1 MYQDKPPIEDVMIH
15 YGVSVMDG
23 APGRGSGRYPWG
35 SGENPKQRTDTFL
48 SRYNEY
54 AGQGLT
60 EKEIAEK
67 MGTTTTKLRV
77 QLSYAKSQKRMQMV
91 DQAKSLRKEG
101 KSLNEIAEIM
111 GFDNDSSV
119 RSLLNENA
127 ETRMR
132 QSTATA
138 DKLRELVKEKGFL
151 DVGPG
156 AERELGV
163 SRTKFDQALYI
174 LEMEGYD
181 TFNRRIPQATNPAQ
195 KTTLKVLTPPG
206 TQYSEIYDASKIHSV
221 GDYAISYDDGETF
234 HKPFEFPSSLDSKRL
249 MINYAEDGG
258 IQKDGVIELRR
269 GVKDLD
275 LGDSHYAQVRILVDG
290 DHYLKGMAVYADDL
304 PDGVD
309 VRFNTNK
316 NKDVPMMD
324 VLKKVKR
331 DRDGN
336 VDQDNPFGSLIKE
349 KGGQSFYD
357 DPNGKYTGA
366 EGQKQSLSLINK
378 RADEGDWGSWGDTAP
393 SQFLAK
399 QPIALI
405 NRQLGISIED
415 KQAEFDEI
423 KSLTN
428 PTVKRKLLADFAD
441 GCDKNAVTLQAAA
454 LPRQKY
460 QVILPLKSVSENEIY
475 APNYNDGETVA
486 LIRYP
491 HGGLFEIPVLKVNNK
506 NAEGKRVIG
515 TNPKDAVGINS
526 KVAERLSG
534 ADFDG
539 DTVMVIPFGKNYKIA
554 SRPPLEGLKDFDP
567 KVEYKIPAGDT
578 KTKRMTDANTQK
590 QMGVVSNLIMDMTLA
605 GAKPEELAR
614 AVRHSMV
621 VIDAKKHDLDYKR
634 SESDNGIAEL
644 KRKYQGQYDE
654 NGQYHEGSA
663 TLITKAKSEVSV
675 PKRQGSGYINV
686 PGVKVLVVE
695 NGKKKSVDGYD
706 PTKPLGAKL
715 YKTADDLYYETSR
728 VDKKTGEV
736 IAKQKMRTQQSTKMA
751 ETDDA
756 YTLVSYRR
764 TKAELAYAEYANKL
778 KSLANEARKEMKATG
793 TLKYSPE
800 AKKAYEPEVTRL
812 QSALA
817 LANSN
822 KPRERQAQVL
832 ANARIKEKIEAD
844 PDLANDKKMLKKV
857 SQQAIV
863 AARQQVGA
871 KRHPITISDKEWEA
885 IQAGAISDNVL
896 SQILESADI
905 DNLRQRATPRASNEL
920 SNSKI
925 TLIKARAASGYT
937 NAQIAESLGISAST
951 VSKYLNA

>member
-138 DKLRELVKEKGFL
+138 DKLRELVQEKGFL

-206 TQYSEIYDASKIHSV
+206 TKYSEIYDASKIHSV

-258 IQKDGVIELRR
+258 IQKDGVIEIRR

-275 LGDSHYAQVRILVDG
+275 MGNLHYGQARILVDG
-290 DHYLKGMAVYADDL
+290 THYLKGMAVYADDL

-316 NKDVPMMD
+316 TKDVPMMD

-331 DRDGN
+331 DKDGN
-336 VDQDNPFGSLIKE
+336 VDRDNPFGSLIKE
-349 KGGQSFYD
+349 KGGQSYYIGD
-357 DPNGKYTGA
+357 DGK
-366 EGQKQSLSLINK
+366 EHLSKINW
-378 RADEGDWGSWGDTAP
+378 RAVEGDWGEWADKLP

-405 NRQLGISIED
+405 NRQLKIAIED

-423 KSLTN
+423 RSLTN
-428 PTVKRKLLADFAD
+428 PTVKRKLLEDFAD

-460 QVILPLKSVSENEIY
+460 QVILPLNSISENEIY
-475 APNYNDGETVA
+475 APNFNDGETVA
-486 LIRYP
+486 LVRYP
-491 HGGLFEIPVLKVNNK
+491 HGGLFEIPILKVNTK
-506 NAEGKRVIG
+506 NTEGKRVIG

-539 DTVMVIPFGKNYKIA
+539 DTVMVIPFGKGYKIA
-554 SRPPLEGLKDFDP
+554 SQPELEGLKGFDP

-605 GAKPEELAR
+605 GASTEELAR

-644 KRKYQGQYDE
+644 KRKYQGHFDE

-663 TLITKAKSEVSV
+663 TLITRAKSEISV
-675 PKRQGSGYINV
+675 PKRQGSGVID
-686 PGVKVLVVE
+686 PE
-695 NGKKKSVDGYD
+695 TGKK
-706 PTKPLGAKL
+706 T

-736 IAKQKMRTQQSTKMA
+736 ITKQKMRTQQSTKMA

-896 SQILESADI
+896 SQILDSADI
-905 DNLRQRATPRASNEL
+905 DNLRQRATPRANNEL
-920 SNSKI
+920 SSGKI
-925 TLIKARAASGYT
+925 ALIKARAASGYT

>member
-35 SGENPKQRTDTFL
+35 SGENPNQRTDTFL
-48 SRYNEY
+48 SRYREY

-91 DQAKSLRKEG
+91 DQAKTLRKEG

-138 DKLRELVKEKGFL
+138 DKLRELIQDKGFL
-151 DVGPG
+151 EVGLG
-156 AERELGV
+156 VEQELGV
-163 SRTKFDQALYI
+163 SRTKLDQALYM
-174 LEMEGYD
+174 LELEGYNIY
-181 TFNRRIPQATNPAQ
+181 NRRIPQATNPAQ

-206 TQYSEIYDASKIHSV
+206 TKYSEIYDASKIHSV

-234 HKPFEFPSSLDSKRL
+234 HKPFEFPSSMDSKRL

-258 IQKDGVIELRR
+258 LQKDGVIELRR

-275 LGDSHYAQVRILVDG
+275 LGDSKYAQVRILVDG
-290 DHYLKGMAVYADDL
+290 THYLKGMAVYADDL

-316 NKDVPMMD
+316 TKDVPMMD

-331 DRDGN
+331 DKDGN
-336 VDQDNPFGSLIKE
+336 VDRDNPFGSLIKE
-349 KGGQSFYD
+349 KGGQSYYLD
-357 DPNGKYTGA
+357 DKGK
-366 EGQKQSLSLINK
+366 EHLSLINK
-378 RADEGDWGSWGDTAP
+378 RAEEGDWGEWADKLP

-399 QPIALI
+399 QPIALM
-405 NRQLGISIED
+405 NRQLKIAIED

-423 KSLTN
+423 RSLTN
-428 PTVKRKLLADFAD
+428 PTVKRKLLEDFAD

-460 QVILPLKSVSENEIY
+460 QVILPLNSISENEIY
-475 APNYNDGETVA
+475 APNFNDGETVA

-491 HGGLFEIPVLKVNNK
+491 HGGLFEIPILKVNTK
-506 NAEGKRVIG
+506 NTEGKRVIG

-539 DTVMVIPFGKNYKIA
+539 DTVMVIPFGKGYKIA
-554 SRPPLEGLKDFDP
+554 SQPELEGLKGFDP
-567 KVEYKIPAGDT
+567 KVEYKIPAVDT

-605 GAKPEELAR
+605 GASTEELAR

-644 KRKYQGQYDE
+644 KRKYQGHFDE

-663 TLITKAKSEVSV
+663 TLITRAKSEISV
-675 PKRQGSGYINV
+675 PKRQGSGVID
-686 PGVKVLVVE
+686 PE
-695 NGKKKSVDGYD
+695 TGKK
-706 PTKPLGAKL
+706 T

-728 VDKKTGEV
+728 VNKKTGEV
-736 IAKQKMRTQQSTKMA
+736 ITKQKMRTQQSTKMA

-793 TLKYSPE
+793 TLKYIPE

-896 SQILESADI
+896 SQILDSADI
-905 DNLRQRATPRASNEL
+905 DNLRQRATPRANNEL
-920 SNSKI
+920 SNGKI
-925 TLIKARAASGYT
+925 ALIKARAASGYT

>member
-35 SGENPKQRTDTFL
+35 SGENPNQRTDTFL
-48 SRYNEY
+48 SRYREY

-91 DQAKSLRKEG
+91 DQAKTLRKEG

-138 DKLRELVKEKGFL
+138 DKLRELIQDKGFL
-151 DVGPG
+151 EVGLG
-156 AERELGV
+156 VEQELGV
-163 SRTKFDQALYI
+163 SRTKLDQALYM
-174 LEMEGYD
+174 LELEGYNIY
-181 TFNRRIPQATNPAQ
+181 NRRIPQATNPAQ

-206 TQYSEIYDASKIHSV
+206 TKYSEIYDASKIHSV

-234 HKPFEFPSSLDSKRL
+234 HKPFEFPSSMDSKRL

-258 IQKDGVIELRR
+258 LQKDGVIELRR

-275 LGDSHYAQVRILVDG
+275 LGDSKYAQVRILVDG
-290 DHYLKGMAVYADDL
+290 THYLKGMAVYADDL

-316 NKDVPMMD
+316 TKDVPMMD

-331 DRDGN
+331 DKDGN
-336 VDQDNPFGSLIKE
+336 VDRDNPFGSLIKE
-349 KGGQSFYD
+349 KGGQSYYLD
-357 DPNGKYTGA
+357 DKGK
-366 EGQKQSLSLINK
+366 EHLSLINK
-378 RADEGDWGSWGDTAP
+378 RAEEGDWGEWADKLP

-405 NRQLGISIED
+405 NRQLKIAIED

-423 KSLTN
+423 RSLTN
-428 PTVKRKLLADFAD
+428 PTVKRKLLEDFAD

-460 QVILPLKSVSENEIY
+460 QVILPLNSISENEIY
-475 APNYNDGETVA
+475 APNFNDGETVA
-486 LIRYP
+486 LVRYP
-491 HGGLFEIPVLKVNNK
+491 HGGLFEIPILKVNTK
-506 NAEGKRVIG
+506 NTEGKRVIG

-539 DTVMVIPFGKNYKIA
+539 DTVMVIPFGKGYKIA
-554 SRPPLEGLKDFDP
+554 SQPELEGLKGFDP

-605 GAKPEELAR
+605 GASTEELAR

-644 KRKYQGQYDE
+644 KRKYQGHFDE

-663 TLITKAKSEVSV
+663 TLITRAKSEISV
-675 PKRQGSGYINV
+675 PKRQGSGVID
-686 PGVKVLVVE
+686 PE
-695 NGKKKSVDGYD
+695 TGKK
-706 PTKPLGAKL
+706 T
-715 YKTADDLYYETSR
+715 YKIADDLYYETSR

-736 IAKQKMRTQQSTKMA
+736 ITKQKMRTQQSTKMA

-896 SQILESADI
+896 SQILDSADI
-905 DNLRQRATPRASNEL
+905 DNLRQRATPRANNEL
-920 SNSKI
+920 SNGKI
-925 TLIKARAASGYT
+925 ALIKARAASGYT

-951 VSKYLNA
+951 VSKYLNT

>member
-258 IQKDGVIELRR
+258 IQKDGVIEIRR

-275 LGDSHYAQVRILVDG
+275 MGNLHYGQARILVDG
-290 DHYLKGMAVYADDL
+290 THYLKGMAVYADDL

-316 NKDVPMMD
+316 TKDVPMMD

-331 DRDGN
+331 DKDGN
-336 VDQDNPFGSLIKE
+336 VDRDNPFGSLIKE
-349 KGGQSFYD
+349 KGGQSYYIGD
-357 DPNGKYTGA
+357 DGK
-366 EGQKQSLSLINK
+366 EHLSKINW
-378 RADEGDWGSWGDTAP
+378 RAVEGDWGEWADKLP

-405 NRQLGISIED
+405 NRQLKIAIED

-423 KSLTN
+423 RSLTN
-428 PTVKRKLLADFAD
+428 PTVKRKLLEDFAD

-460 QVILPLKSVSENEIY
+460 QVILPLNSISENEIY
-475 APNYNDGETVA
+475 APNFNDGETVA
-486 LIRYP
+486 LVRYP
-491 HGGLFEIPVLKVNNK
+491 HGGLFEIPILKVNTK

-515 TNPKDAVGINS
+515 TNPKDAVGINA

-539 DTVMVIPFGKNYKIA
+539 DTVMVIPFGKGYKIA
-554 SRPPLEGLKDFDP
+554 SQPELEGLKGFDP

-605 GAKPEELAR
+605 GASTEELAR

-644 KRKYQGQYDE
+644 KRKYQGHFDE

-663 TLITKAKSEVSV
+663 TLITRAKSEISV
-675 PKRQGSGYINV
+675 PKRQGSGVID
-686 PGVKVLVVE
+686 PE
-695 NGKKKSVDGYD
+695 TGKK
-706 PTKPLGAKL
+706 T

-736 IAKQKMRTQQSTKMA
+736 ITKQKMRTQQSTKMA

-905 DNLRQRATPRASNEL
+905 DNLRQRATPRANNEL
-920 SNSKI
+920 SNGKI
-925 TLIKARAASGYT
+925 ALIKARAASGYT

>member
-35 SGENPKQRTDTFL
+35 SGENPKQRTDTFM

-91 DQAKSLRKEG
+91 DQAKSLRKER
-101 KSLNEIAEIM
+101 KSLNEIADIM

-138 DKLRELVKEKGFL
+138 DKLRELVNEKGFL

-206 TQYSEIYDASKIHSV
+206 TEYSEIYDSSKIHSV

-234 HKPFEFPSSLDSKRL
+234 HKPFEFPSSMDSKRL

-258 IQKDGVIELRR
+258 LQKDGVIELRR

-275 LGDSHYAQVRILVDG
+275 LGDSKYAQVRILVDG
-290 DHYLKGMAVYADDL
+290 THYLKGMAVYADDL

-316 NKDVPMMD
+316 TQGTPLEK
-324 VLKKVKR
+324 VLKPVKTTKDGEI
-331 DRDGN
+331 DR
-336 VDQDNPFGSLIKE
+336 DNPFGSLIKE
-349 KGGQSFYD
+349 KGGQSYYLD
-357 DPNGKYTGA
+357 DKGK
-366 EGQKQSLSLINK
+366 EHLSLINK
-378 RADEGDWGSWGDTAP
+378 RADEGDWGEWADKLP

-405 NRQLGISIED
+405 KRQLGIAIED
-415 KQAEFDEI
+415 KQAEYDEI

-428 PTVKRKLLADFAD
+428 PTVKRKLLEDFAD

-460 QVILPLKSVSENEIY
+460 QVILPLTSVSENEIY

-506 NAEGKRVIG
+506 NTEGKRVIG
-515 TNPKDAVGINS
+515 TNPKDAVGINA

-554 SRPPLEGLKDFDP
+554 SQPPLKGLEGFDP
-567 KVEYKIPAGDT
+567 KAEYKIPEGNPNHVKLMT
-578 KTKRMTDANTQK
+578 KANTQK

-621 VIDAKKHDLDYKR
+621 VIDAEKHKLDWKR

-654 NGQYHEGSA
+654 NGQYREGAA
-663 TLITKAKSEVSV
+663 TLITRAKSQVSV
-675 PKRQGSGYINV
+675 PKRQGSGVID
-686 PGVKVLVVE
+686 PE
-695 NGKKKSVDGYD
+695 TGKK
-706 PTKPLGAKL
+706 T

-736 IAKQKMRTQQSTKMA
+736 ITKQKMRTQQSTKMA

-778 KSLANEARKEMKATG
+778 KSLANEARKELKATG

-832 ANARIKEKIEAD
+832 ANTKIKEKIEAD

-925 TLIKARAASGYT
+925 ALIKARAASGYT

>member
-35 SGENPKQRTDTFL
+35 SGDNPKQRTDTFL

-138 DKLRELVKEKGFL
+138 DKLRELVEEKGFL

-275 LGDSHYAQVRILVDG
+275 LGDSKYAQVRILVDG
-290 DHYLKGMAVYADDL
+290 THYLKGMAVYADDL

-316 NKDVPMMD
+316 TKDVPMMD

-331 DRDGN
+331 DKDGN
-336 VDQDNPFGSLIKE
+336 VDRDNPFGSLIKE
-349 KGGQSFYD
+349 KGGQSYYLD
-357 DPNGKYTGA
+357 DKGK
-366 EGQKQSLSLINK
+366 EHLSLINK
-378 RADEGDWGSWGDTAP
+378 RAEEGDWGEWADKLP

-405 NRQLGISIED
+405 NRQLKIAIED

-423 KSLTN
+423 RSLTN
-428 PTVKRKLLADFAD
+428 PTVKRKLLEDFAD

-460 QVILPLKSVSENEIY
+460 QVILPLNSISENEIY
-475 APNYNDGETVA
+475 APNFNDGETVA
-486 LIRYP
+486 LVRYP
-491 HGGLFEIPVLKVNNK
+491 HGGLFEIPILKVNTK
-506 NAEGKRVIG
+506 NTEGKRVIG
-515 TNPKDAVGINS
+515 TNPKDAVGINA

-539 DTVMVIPFGKNYKIA
+539 DTVMVIPFGKGYKIA
-554 SRPPLEGLKDFDP
+554 SQPELEGLKGFDP

-605 GAKPEELAR
+605 GASTEELAR

-644 KRKYQGQYDE
+644 KRKYQGHFDE

-663 TLITKAKSEVSV
+663 TLITRAKSEISV
-675 PKRQGSGYINV
+675 PKRQGSGVID
-686 PGVKVLVVE
+686 PE
-695 NGKKKSVDGYD
+695 TGKK
-706 PTKPLGAKL
+706 T

-736 IAKQKMRTQQSTKMA
+736 ITKQKMRTQQSTKMA

-896 SQILESADI
+896 SQILDSADI
-905 DNLRQRATPRASNEL
+905 DNLRQRATPRANNEL
-920 SNSKI
+920 SNGKI
-925 TLIKARAASGYT
+925 ALIKARAASGYT

>member
-35 SGENPKQRTDTFL
+35 SGDNPKQRTDTFL
-48 SRYNEY
+48 SRYKEY

-91 DQAKSLRKEG
+91 NQAKSLRKEG

-138 DKLRELVKEKGFL
+138 DKLKDVLNGL
-151 DVGPG
+151 DDHGYLEVGLG
-156 AERELGV
+156 VEQELGV
-163 SRTKFDQALYI
+163 SRTKFNQALYM
-174 LEMEGYD
+174 LKMEGYHVY
-181 TFNRRIPQATNPAQ
+181 NRRIPQATNPAQ
-195 KTTLKVLTPPG
+195 KTTLTVLTPPG

-275 LGDSHYAQVRILVDG
+275 LGNSKYAQVRILVDG
-290 DHYLKGMAVYADDL
+290 THYLKGMAVYADDL
-304 PDGVD
+304 PDRVD

-316 NKDVPMMD
+316 TKDVPMMD

-331 DRDGN
+331 DKDGN
-336 VDQDNPFGSLIKE
+336 VDRDNPFGSLIKE
-349 KGGQSFYD
+349 KGGQSYYLD
-357 DPNGKYTGA
+357 DKGK
-366 EGQKQSLSLINK
+366 EHLSLINK
-378 RADEGDWGSWGDTAP
+378 RAEEGDWGEWADKLP

-405 NRQLGISIED
+405 NRQLKIAIED

-423 KSLTN
+423 RSLTN
-428 PTVKRKLLADFAD
+428 PTIKRKLLKDFAD

-460 QVILPLKSVSENEIY
+460 QVILPLNSISENEIY
-475 APNYNDGETVA
+475 APNFNDGETVA

-491 HGGLFEIPVLKVNNK
+491 HGGLFEIPILKVNTK
-506 NAEGKRVIG
+506 NTEGKRVIG

-539 DTVMVIPFGKNYKIA
+539 DTVMVIPFGKGYKIA
-554 SRPPLEGLKDFDP
+554 SQLELEGLKGFDP

-605 GAKPEELAR
+605 GASTEELAR

-644 KRKYQGQYDE
+644 KRKYQGHFDE

-663 TLITKAKSEVSV
+663 TLITRAKSEISV
-675 PKRQGSGYINV
+675 PKRQGSGVID
-686 PGVKVLVVE
+686 PE
-695 NGKKKSVDGYD
+695 TGKK
-706 PTKPLGAKL
+706 T

-736 IAKQKMRTQQSTKMA
+736 ITKQKMRTQQSTKMA

-905 DNLRQRATPRASNEL
+905 DNLRQRATPRANNEL
-920 SNSKI
+920 SNGKI
-925 TLIKARAASGYT
+925 ALIKARAASGYT

>member
-181 TFNRRIPQATNPAQ
+181 PFNRRIPQATNPAQ

-206 TQYSEIYDASKIHSV
+206 TKYSEIYDASKIHSV

-234 HKPFEFPSSLDSKRL
+234 HKPFEFPSSMDSKRL

-275 LGDSHYAQVRILVDG
+275 LGDSKYAQVRILVDG
-290 DHYLKGMAVYADDL
+290 THYLKGMAVYADDL

-316 NKDVPMMD
+316 TKDVPMMD

-331 DRDGN
+331 DKDGN
-336 VDQDNPFGSLIKE
+336 VDRDNPFGSLIKE
-349 KGGQSFYD
+349 KGGQSYYLD
-357 DPNGKYTGA
+357 DKGK
-366 EGQKQSLSLINK
+366 EHLSLINK
-378 RADEGDWGSWGDTAP
+378 RAEEGDWGEWADKLP

-405 NRQLGISIED
+405 NRQLKIAIED

-423 KSLTN
+423 RSLTN
-428 PTVKRKLLADFAD
+428 PTIKRKLLKDFAD

-460 QVILPLKSVSENEIY
+460 QVILPLNSISENEIY
-475 APNYNDGETVA
+475 APNFNDGETVA

-491 HGGLFEIPVLKVNNK
+491 HGGLFEIPILKVNTK
-506 NAEGKRVIG
+506 NTEGKRVIG

-539 DTVMVIPFGKNYKIA
+539 DTVMVIPFGKGYKIA
-554 SRPPLEGLKDFDP
+554 SQPELEGLKGFDP

-605 GAKPEELAR
+605 GASTEELAR

-644 KRKYQGQYDE
+644 KRKYQGHFDE

-663 TLITKAKSEVSV
+663 TLITRAKSEISV
-675 PKRQGSGYINV
+675 PKRQGSGVID
-686 PGVKVLVVE
+686 PE
-695 NGKKKSVDGYD
+695 TGKK
-706 PTKPLGAKL
+706 T
-715 YKTADDLYYETSR
+715 YKTADDIYYETSR

-736 IAKQKMRTQQSTKMA
+736 ITKQKMRTQQSTKMA

-896 SQILESADI
+896 SQILDSADI
-905 DNLRQRATPRASNEL
+905 DNLRQRATPRANNEL

-925 TLIKARAASGYT
+925 ALIKARAASGYT

>member
-35 SGENPKQRTDTFL
+35 SGENPNQRTDTFL
-48 SRYNEY
+48 SRYREY

-91 DQAKSLRKEG
+91 DQAKTLRKEG

-138 DKLRELVKEKGFL
+138 DKLRELVQEKGFL

-206 TQYSEIYDASKIHSV
+206 TKYSEIYDASKIHSV

-258 IQKDGVIELRR
+258 IQKDGVIEIRR

-275 LGDSHYAQVRILVDG
+275 MGNLHYGQARILVDG
-290 DHYLKGMAVYADDL
+290 THYLKGMAVYADDL

-316 NKDVPMMD
+316 TKDVPMMD

-331 DRDGN
+331 DKDGN
-336 VDQDNPFGSLIKE
+336 VDRDNPFGSLIKE
-349 KGGQSFYD
+349 KGGQSYYIGD
-357 DPNGKYTGA
+357 DGK
-366 EGQKQSLSLINK
+366 EHLSKINW
-378 RADEGDWGSWGDTAP
+378 RAVEGDWGEWADKLP

-405 NRQLGISIED
+405 NRQLKIAIED

-423 KSLTN
+423 RSLTN
-428 PTVKRKLLADFAD
+428 PTVKRKLLEDFAD

-460 QVILPLKSVSENEIY
+460 QVILPLNSISENEIY
-475 APNYNDGETVA
+475 APNFNDGETVA
-486 LIRYP
+486 LVRYP
-491 HGGLFEIPVLKVNNK
+491 HGGLFEIPILKVNTK
-506 NAEGKRVIG
+506 NTEGKRVIG

-539 DTVMVIPFGKNYKIA
+539 DTVMVIPFGKGYKIA
-554 SRPPLEGLKDFDP
+554 SQPELEGLKGFDP

-605 GAKPEELAR
+605 GASTEELAR

-644 KRKYQGQYDE
+644 KRKYQGHFDE

-663 TLITKAKSEVSV
+663 TLITRAKSEISV
-675 PKRQGSGYINV
+675 PKRQGSGVID
-686 PGVKVLVVE
+686 PE
-695 NGKKKSVDGYD
+695 TGKK
-706 PTKPLGAKL
+706 T

-736 IAKQKMRTQQSTKMA
+736 ITKQKMRTQQSTKMA

-832 ANARIKEKIEAD
+832 ANARIKEKVEAD

-896 SQILESADI
+896 SQILDSADI
-905 DNLRQRATPRASNEL
+905 DNLRQRATPRANNEL
-920 SNSKI
+920 SNGKI
-925 TLIKARAASGYT
+925 ALIKARAASGYT

-951 VSKYLNA
+951 VSKYLNT

>member
-258 IQKDGVIELRR
+258 IQKDGVIEIRR

-275 LGDSHYAQVRILVDG
+275 MGNLHYGQARILVDG
-290 DHYLKGMAVYADDL
+290 THYLKGMAVYADDL

-316 NKDVPMMD
+316 TKDVPMMD

-331 DRDGN
+331 DKDGN
-336 VDQDNPFGSLIKE
+336 VDRDNPFGSLIKE
-349 KGGQSFYD
+349 KGGQSYYIGD
-357 DPNGKYTGA
+357 DGK
-366 EGQKQSLSLINK
+366 EHLSKINW
-378 RADEGDWGSWGDTAP
+378 RAVEGDWGEWADKLP

-405 NRQLGISIED
+405 NRQLKIAIED

-423 KSLTN
+423 RSLTN
-428 PTVKRKLLADFAD
+428 PTVKRKLLEDFAD

-460 QVILPLKSVSENEIY
+460 QVILPLNSISENEIY
-475 APNYNDGETVA
+475 APNFNDGETVA
-486 LIRYP
+486 LVRYP
-491 HGGLFEIPVLKVNNK
+491 HGGLFEIPILKVNTK

-515 TNPKDAVGINS
+515 TNPKDAVGINA

-539 DTVMVIPFGKNYKIA
+539 DTVMVIPFGKGYKIA
-554 SRPPLEGLKDFDP
+554 SQPELEGLKGFDP

-605 GAKPEELAR
+605 GASTEELAR

-644 KRKYQGQYDE
+644 KRKYQGHFDE

-663 TLITKAKSEVSV
+663 TLITRAKSEISV
-675 PKRQGSGYINV
+675 PKRQGSGVIDS
-686 PGVKVLVVE
+686 E
-695 NGKKKSVDGYD
+695 TGKK
-706 PTKPLGAKL
+706 T

-736 IAKQKMRTQQSTKMA
+736 ITKQKMRTQQSTKMA

-951 VSKYLNA
+951 VSKYLNT

>member
-35 SGENPKQRTDTFL
+35 SGENPNQRTNTFL
-48 SRYNEY
+48 SRYREY

-91 DQAKSLRKEG
+91 DQAKTLRKEG

-138 DKLRELVKEKGFL
+138 DKLRELVQEKGFL

-206 TQYSEIYDASKIHSV
+206 TKYSEIYDASKIHSV

-234 HKPFEFPSSLDSKRL
+234 HKPFEFPSSMDSKRL

-258 IQKDGVIELRR
+258 LQKDGVIELRR

-275 LGDSHYAQVRILVDG
+275 LGDSKYAQVRILVDG
-290 DHYLKGMAVYADDL
+290 THYLKGMAVYADDL

-316 NKDVPMMD
+316 TKDVPMMD

-331 DRDGN
+331 DKDGN
-336 VDQDNPFGSLIKE
+336 VDRDNPFGSLIKE
-349 KGGQSFYD
+349 KGGQSYYLD
-357 DPNGKYTGA
+357 DKGK
-366 EGQKQSLSLINK
+366 EHLSLINK
-378 RADEGDWGSWGDTAP
+378 RAEEGDWGEWADKLP

-405 NRQLGISIED
+405 NRQLKIAIED

-423 KSLTN
+423 RSLTN
-428 PTVKRKLLADFAD
+428 PTVKRKLLEDFAD

-460 QVILPLKSVSENEIY
+460 QVILPLNSISENEIY
-475 APNYNDGETVA
+475 APNFNDGETVA
-486 LIRYP
+486 LVRYP
-491 HGGLFEIPVLKVNNK
+491 HGGLFEIPILKVNTK
-506 NAEGKRVIG
+506 NTEGKRVIG

-539 DTVMVIPFGKNYKIA
+539 DTVMVIPFGKGYKIA
-554 SRPPLEGLKDFDP
+554 SQPELEGLKGFDP

-605 GAKPEELAR
+605 GASTEELAR

-644 KRKYQGQYDE
+644 KRKYQGHFDE

-663 TLITKAKSEVSV
+663 TLITRAKSEISV
-675 PKRQGSGYINV
+675 PKRQGSGVID
-686 PGVKVLVVE
+686 PE
-695 NGKKKSVDGYD
+695 TGKK
-706 PTKPLGAKL
+706 T

-736 IAKQKMRTQQSTKMA
+736 VTKQKMRTQQSTKMA

-896 SQILESADI
+896 SQILDSADI
-905 DNLRQRATPRASNEL
+905 DNLRQRATPRANNEL
-920 SNSKI
+920 SNGKI
-925 TLIKARAASGYT
+925 ALIKARAASGYT

>member
-35 SGENPKQRTDTFL
+35 SGDNPKQRTDTFL
-48 SRYNEY
+48 SRYREY

-258 IQKDGVIELRR
+258 IQKDGVIEIRR

-275 LGDSHYAQVRILVDG
+275 MGNLHYGQARILVDG
-290 DHYLKGMAVYADDL
+290 THYLKGMAVYADDL

-316 NKDVPMMD
+316 TKDVPMMD

-331 DRDGN
+331 DKDGN
-336 VDQDNPFGSLIKE
+336 VDRDNPFGSLIKE
-349 KGGQSFYD
+349 KGGQSYYIGD
-357 DPNGKYTGA
+357 DGK
-366 EGQKQSLSLINK
+366 EHLSKINW
-378 RADEGDWGSWGDTAP
+378 RAVEGDWGEWADKLP

-405 NRQLGISIED
+405 NRQLKIAIED

-423 KSLTN
+423 RSLTN
-428 PTVKRKLLADFAD
+428 PTVKRKLLEDFAD

-460 QVILPLKSVSENEIY
+460 QVILPLNSISENEIY
-475 APNYNDGETVA
+475 APNFNDGETVA
-486 LIRYP
+486 LVRFP
-491 HGGLFEIPVLKVNNK
+491 HGGLFEIPILKVNTK

-539 DTVMVIPFGKNYKIA
+539 DTVMVVPFGKGYKIA
-554 SRPPLEGLKDFDP
+554 SQPELEGLKGFDP

-605 GAKPEELAR
+605 GASTEELAR

-644 KRKYQGQYDE
+644 KRKYQGHFDE

-663 TLITKAKSEVSV
+663 TLITRAKSEISV
-675 PKRQGSGYINV
+675 PKRQGSGVID
-686 PGVKVLVVE
+686 PE
-695 NGKKKSVDGYD
+695 TGKK
-706 PTKPLGAKL
+706 T
-715 YKTADDLYYETSR
+715 YKIADDLYYETSR

-736 IAKQKMRTQQSTKMA
+736 ITKQKMRTQQSTKMA

-896 SQILESADI
+896 SQILDSADI
-905 DNLRQRATPRASNEL
+905 DNLRQRATPRANNEL
-920 SNSKI
+920 SNGKI
-925 TLIKARAASGYT
+925 ALIKARAASGYT

>member
-138 DKLRELVKEKGFL
+138 DKLRELVEEKGFL

-206 TQYSEIYDASKIHSV
+206 TKYSEVYDASKIHSV

-258 IQKDGVIELRR
+258 IQKDGVIEIRR

-275 LGDSHYAQVRILVDG
+275 MGSLHYGQARILVDG
-290 DHYLKGMAVYADDL
+290 THYLKGMAVYADDL
-304 PDGVD
+304 PEGVD

-316 NKDVPMMD
+316 TKDVPMMD

-331 DRDGN
+331 DKDGN
-336 VDQDNPFGSLIKE
+336 VDRDNPFGSLIKE
-349 KGGQSFYD
+349 KGGQSYYIGD
-357 DPNGKYTGA
+357 DGK
-366 EGQKQSLSLINK
+366 EHLSKINW
-378 RADEGDWGSWGDTAP
+378 RAVEGDWGEWADKLP

-405 NRQLGISIED
+405 NRQLKIAIED

-423 KSLTN
+423 RSLTN
-428 PTVKRKLLADFAD
+428 PTVKRKLLEDFAD

-460 QVILPLKSVSENEIY
+460 QVILPLNSISENEIY
-475 APNYNDGETVA
+475 APNFNDGETVA
-486 LIRYP
+486 LVRYP
-491 HGGLFEIPVLKVNNK
+491 HGGLFEIPILKVNTK
-506 NAEGKRVIG
+506 NTEGKRVIG
-515 TNPKDAVGINS
+515 TNPKDAVGINA

-539 DTVMVIPFGKNYKIA
+539 DTVMVIPFGKGYKIA
-554 SRPPLEGLKDFDP
+554 SQPELEGLKGFDP

-605 GAKPEELAR
+605 GASTEELAR

-644 KRKYQGQYDE
+644 KHKYQGHFDE

-663 TLITKAKSEVSV
+663 TLITRAKSEISV
-675 PKRQGSGYINV
+675 PKRQGSGVID
-686 PGVKVLVVE
+686 PE
-695 NGKKKSVDGYD
+695 TGKK
-706 PTKPLGAKL
+706 T
-715 YKTADDLYYETSR
+715 YKTADDLYYDTSR

-736 IAKQKMRTQQSTKMA
+736 ITKQKMRTQQSTKMA

-778 KSLANEARKEMKATG
+778 KSLANEARKELKATG

-896 SQILESADI
+896 SQILDSADI
-905 DNLRQRATPRASNEL
+905 DNLRQRATPRANNEL
-920 SNSKI
+920 SNGKI
-925 TLIKARAASGYT
+925 ALIKARAASGYT

-951 VSKYLNA
+951 VSKYVNT

>member
-35 SGENPKQRTDTFL
+35 SGENPNQRTDTFL
-48 SRYNEY
+48 SRYREY

-91 DQAKSLRKEG
+91 DQAKTLRKEG

-138 DKLRELVKEKGFL
+138 DKLRELIQDKGFL
-151 DVGPG
+151 EVGLG
-156 AERELGV
+156 VEQELGV
-163 SRTKFDQALYI
+163 SRTKLDQALYM
-174 LEMEGYD
+174 LELEGYNIY
-181 TFNRRIPQATNPAQ
+181 NRRIPQATNPAQ

-206 TQYSEIYDASKIHSV
+206 TKYSEIYDASKIHSV

-234 HKPFEFPSSLDSKRL
+234 HKPFEFPSSMDSKRL

-258 IQKDGVIELRR
+258 LQKDGVIELRR

-275 LGDSHYAQVRILVDG
+275 LGDSKYAQVRILVDG
-290 DHYLKGMAVYADDL
+290 THYLKGMAVYADDL

-316 NKDVPMMD
+316 TKDVPMMD

-331 DRDGN
+331 DKDGN
-336 VDQDNPFGSLIKE
+336 VDRDNPFGSLIKE
-349 KGGQSFYD
+349 KGGQSYYLD
-357 DPNGKYTGA
+357 DKGK
-366 EGQKQSLSLINK
+366 EHLSLINK
-378 RADEGDWGSWGDTAP
+378 RAEEGDWGEWADKLP

-405 NRQLGISIED
+405 NRQLKIAIED

-423 KSLTN
+423 RSLTN
-428 PTVKRKLLADFAD
+428 PTVKRKLLEDFAD

-460 QVILPLKSVSENEIY
+460 QVILPLNSISENEIY
-475 APNYNDGETVA
+475 APNFNDGETVA

-491 HGGLFEIPVLKVNNK
+491 HGGLFEIPILKVNTK
-506 NAEGKRVIG
+506 NTEGKRVIG

-539 DTVMVIPFGKNYKIA
+539 DTVMVIPFGKGYKIA
-554 SRPPLEGLKDFDP
+554 SQPELEGLKGFDP

-605 GAKPEELAR
+605 GASTEELAR

-644 KRKYQGQYDE
+644 KRKYQGHFDE

-663 TLITKAKSEVSV
+663 TLITRAKSEISV
-675 PKRQGSGYINV
+675 PKRQGSGVID
-686 PGVKVLVVE
+686 PE
-695 NGKKKSVDGYD
+695 TGKK
-706 PTKPLGAKL
+706 T

-736 IAKQKMRTQQSTKMA
+736 ITKQKMRTQQSTKMA

-896 SQILESADI
+896 SQILDSADI
-905 DNLRQRATPRASNEL
+905 DNLRQRATPRANNEL
-920 SNSKI
+920 SSGKI
-925 TLIKARAASGYT
+925 ALIKARAASGYT

>member
-138 DKLRELVKEKGFL
+138 DKLRELVQEKGFL

-234 HKPFEFPSSLDSKRL
+234 HKPFEFPSSLESKRL

-258 IQKDGVIELRR
+258 IEKDGVIEIRR

-275 LGDSHYAQVRILVDG
+275 MGDLHYGQARILVDG
-290 DHYLKGMAVYADDL
+290 THYLKGMAVYADDL

-316 NKDVPMMD
+316 TKDVPMMD

-331 DRDGN
+331 DKDGN
-336 VDQDNPFGSLIKE
+336 VDRDNPFGSLIKE
-349 KGGQSFYD
+349 KGGQSYYIGD
-357 DPNGKYTGA
+357 DGK
-366 EGQKQSLSLINK
+366 EHLSKINW
-378 RADEGDWGSWGDTAP
+378 RAVEGDWGEWADKLP

-405 NRQLGISIED
+405 NRQLKIAIED

-423 KSLTN
+423 RSLTN
-428 PTVKRKLLADFAD
+428 PTVKRKLLEDFAD

-460 QVILPLKSVSENEIY
+460 QVILPLNSISENEIY
-475 APNYNDGETVA
+475 APNFNDGETVA
-486 LIRYP
+486 LVRYP
-491 HGGLFEIPVLKVNNK
+491 HGGLFEIPILKVNTK
-506 NAEGKRVIG
+506 NTEGKRVIG

-539 DTVMVIPFGKNYKIA
+539 DTVMVIPFGKGYKIA
-554 SRPPLEGLKDFDP
+554 SQPELEGLKGFDP

-605 GAKPEELAR
+605 GASTEELAR

-644 KRKYQGQYDE
+644 KRKYQGHFDE

-663 TLITKAKSEVSV
+663 TLITRAKSEISV
-675 PKRQGSGYINV
+675 PKRQGSGVID
-686 PGVKVLVVE
+686 PE
-695 NGKKKSVDGYD
+695 TGKK
-706 PTKPLGAKL
+706 T

-736 IAKQKMRTQQSTKMA
+736 ITKQKMRTQQSTKMA

-896 SQILESADI
+896 SQILDSADI
-905 DNLRQRATPRASNEL
+905 DNLRQRATPRANNEL
-920 SNSKI
+920 SSGKI
-925 TLIKARAASGYT
+925 ALIKARAASGYT

>member
-35 SGENPKQRTDTFL
+35 SGENPNQRTDTFL
-48 SRYNEY
+48 SRYREY

-91 DQAKSLRKEG
+91 DQAKTLRKEG

-138 DKLRELVKEKGFL
+138 DKLRELIQDKGFL
-151 DVGPG
+151 EVGLG
-156 AERELGV
+156 VEQELGV
-163 SRTKFDQALYI
+163 SRTKLDQALYM
-174 LEMEGYD
+174 LELEGYNIY
-181 TFNRRIPQATNPAQ
+181 NRRIPQATNPAQ

-206 TQYSEIYDASKIHSV
+206 TKYSEIYDASKIHSV

-258 IQKDGVIELRR
+258 IQKDGVIEIRR

-275 LGDSHYAQVRILVDG
+275 MGNLHYGQARILVDG
-290 DHYLKGMAVYADDL
+290 THYLKGMAVYADDL

-316 NKDVPMMD
+316 TKDVPMMD

-331 DRDGN
+331 DKDGN
-336 VDQDNPFGSLIKE
+336 VDRDNPFGSLIKE
-349 KGGQSFYD
+349 KGGQSYYIGD
-357 DPNGKYTGA
+357 DGK
-366 EGQKQSLSLINK
+366 EHLSKINW
-378 RADEGDWGSWGDTAP
+378 RAVEGDWGEWADKLP

-405 NRQLGISIED
+405 NRQLKIAIED

-423 KSLTN
+423 RSLTN
-428 PTVKRKLLADFAD
+428 PTVKRKLLEDFAD

-460 QVILPLKSVSENEIY
+460 QVILPLNSISENEIY
-475 APNYNDGETVA
+475 APNFNDGETVA
-486 LIRYP
+486 LVRYP
-491 HGGLFEIPVLKVNNK
+491 HGGLFEIPILKVNTK
-506 NAEGKRVIG
+506 NTEGKRVIG

-539 DTVMVIPFGKNYKIA
+539 DTVMVIPFGKGYKIA
-554 SRPPLEGLKDFDP
+554 SRPELEGLKGFDP

-605 GAKPEELAR
+605 GASTEELAR

-644 KRKYQGQYDE
+644 KRKYQGHFDE

-663 TLITKAKSEVSV
+663 TLITRAKSEISV
-675 PKRQGSGYINV
+675 PKRQGSGVID
-686 PGVKVLVVE
+686 PE
-695 NGKKKSVDGYD
+695 TGKK
-706 PTKPLGAKL
+706 T

-728 VDKKTGEV
+728 VNKKTGEV
-736 IAKQKMRTQQSTKMA
+736 ITKQKMRTQQSTKMA

-896 SQILESADI
+896 SQILDSADI
-905 DNLRQRATPRASNEL
+905 DNLRQRATPRANNEL
-920 SNSKI
+920 SNGKI
-925 TLIKARAASGYT
+925 ALIKARAASGYT

>member
-206 TQYSEIYDASKIHSV
+206 TKYSEIYDASKIHSV

-258 IQKDGVIELRR
+258 IQKDGVIEIRR

-275 LGDSHYAQVRILVDG
+275 MGSLHYGQARILVDG
-290 DHYLKGMAVYADDL
+290 THYLKGMAVYADDL

-316 NKDVPMMD
+316 TKDVPMMD

-331 DRDGN
+331 DKDGN
-336 VDQDNPFGSLIKE
+336 VDRDNPFGSLIKE
-349 KGGQSFYD
+349 KGGQSYYIGD
-357 DPNGKYTGA
+357 DGK
-366 EGQKQSLSLINK
+366 EHLSKINW
-378 RADEGDWGSWGDTAP
+378 RAVEGDWGEWADKLP

-405 NRQLGISIED
+405 NRQLKIAIED

-423 KSLTN
+423 RSLTN
-428 PTVKRKLLADFAD
+428 PTVKRKLLEDFAD
-441 GCDKNAVTLQAAA
+441 GCDKNAVTLQAAS

-460 QVILPLKSVSENEIY
+460 QVILPLNSISENEIY
-475 APNYNDGETVA
+475 APNFNDGETVA
-486 LIRYP
+486 LVRYP
-491 HGGLFEIPVLKVNNK
+491 HGGLFEIPILKVNTK
-506 NAEGKRVIG
+506 NTEGKRVIG
-515 TNPKDAVGINS
+515 TNPKDAVGINA

-539 DTVMVIPFGKNYKIA
+539 DTVMVIPFGKGYKIA
-554 SRPPLEGLKDFDP
+554 SQPELEGLKGFDP

-605 GAKPEELAR
+605 GASTEELAR

-644 KRKYQGQYDE
+644 KRKYQGHFDE

-663 TLITKAKSEVSV
+663 TLITRAKSEISV
-675 PKRQGSGYINV
+675 PKRQGSGVID
-686 PGVKVLVVE
+686 PE
-695 NGKKKSVDGYD
+695 TGKK
-706 PTKPLGAKL
+706 T

-736 IAKQKMRTQQSTKMA
+736 ITKQKMRTQQSTKMA

-896 SQILESADI
+896 SQILDSADI
-905 DNLRQRATPRASNEL
+905 DNLRQRATPRANNEL

-925 TLIKARAASGYT
+925 ALIKARAASGYT

-951 VSKYLNA
+951 VSKYLNT

>member
-35 SGENPKQRTDTFL
+35 SGENPNQRTDTFL
-48 SRYNEY
+48 SRYREY

-258 IQKDGVIELRR
+258 IQKDGVIEIRR

-275 LGDSHYAQVRILVDG
+275 MGNLHYGQARILVDG
-290 DHYLKGMAVYADDL
+290 THYLKGMAVYADDL

-316 NKDVPMMD
+316 TKDVPMMD

-331 DRDGN
+331 DKDGN
-336 VDQDNPFGSLIKE
+336 VDRDNPFGSLIKE
-349 KGGQSFYD
+349 KGGQSYYIGD
-357 DPNGKYTGA
+357 DGK
-366 EGQKQSLSLINK
+366 EHLSKINW
-378 RADEGDWGSWGDTAP
+378 RAVEGDWGEWADKLP

-405 NRQLGISIED
+405 NRQLKIAIED

-423 KSLTN
+423 RSLTN
-428 PTVKRKLLADFAD
+428 PTVKRKLLEDFAD

-460 QVILPLKSVSENEIY
+460 QVILPLNSISENEIY
-475 APNYNDGETVA
+475 APNFNDGETVA
-486 LIRYP
+486 LVRYP
-491 HGGLFEIPVLKVNNK
+491 HGGLFEIPILKVNTK

-539 DTVMVIPFGKNYKIA
+539 DTVMVIPFGKGYKIA
-554 SRPPLEGLKDFDP
+554 SQPELRGLKGFDP

-590 QMGVVSNLIMDMTLA
+590 QMGVISNLIMDMTLA

-644 KRKYQGQYDE
+644 KRKYQGHFDE

-663 TLITKAKSEVSV
+663 TLITRAKSEISV
-675 PKRQGSGYINV
+675 PKRQGSGVID
-686 PGVKVLVVE
+686 PE
-695 NGKKKSVDGYD
+695 TGKK
-706 PTKPLGAKL
+706 T

-736 IAKQKMRTQQSTKMA
+736 ITKQKMRTQQSTKMA

-885 IQAGAISDNVL
+885 VQAGAISDNVL
-896 SQILESADI
+896 SQILDSADI
-905 DNLRQRATPRASNEL
+905 DNLRQRATPRANNEL
-920 SNSKI
+920 SNGKI
-925 TLIKARAASGYT
+925 ALIKARAASGYT

-951 VSKYLNA
+951 VSKYLNT

>member
-35 SGENPKQRTDTFL
+35 SGENPNQRTDTFL
-48 SRYNEY
+48 SRYREY
-54 AGQGLT
+54 SGQGLT

-91 DQAKSLRKEG
+91 DQAKTLRKEG

-234 HKPFEFPSSLDSKRL
+234 HKPFEFPSSMDSKRL

-258 IQKDGVIELRR
+258 LQKDGVIELRR

-275 LGDSHYAQVRILVDG
+275 LGDSKYAQVRILVDG
-290 DHYLKGMAVYADDL
+290 THYLKGMAVYADDL

-316 NKDVPMMD
+316 TNDVPMMD

-331 DRDGN
+331 DKDGN
-336 VDQDNPFGSLIKE
+336 VDRDNPFGSLIKE
-349 KGGQSFYD
+349 KGGQSYYLD
-357 DPNGKYTGA
+357 DKGK
-366 EGQKQSLSLINK
+366 EHLSLINK
-378 RADEGDWGSWGDTAP
+378 RAEEGDWGEWADKLP

-405 NRQLGISIED
+405 NRQLKIAIED
-415 KQAEFDEI
+415 KQAEFDDI
-423 KSLTN
+423 RSLTN
-428 PTVKRKLLADFAD
+428 PTVKRKLLEDFAD

-460 QVILPLKSVSENEIY
+460 QVILPLNSISENEIY
-475 APNYNDGETVA
+475 APNFNDGETVA
-486 LIRYP
+486 LVRYP
-491 HGGLFEIPVLKVNNK
+491 HGGLFEIPILKVNTK
-506 NAEGKRVIG
+506 NTEGKRVIG

-539 DTVMVIPFGKNYKIA
+539 DTVMVIPFGKGYKIA
-554 SRPPLEGLKDFDP
+554 SQPELKGLKGFDP

-590 QMGVVSNLIMDMTLA
+590 QMGVISNLIMDMTLA

-644 KRKYQGQYDE
+644 KRIYQGQYDE

-663 TLITKAKSEVSV
+663 TLITRAKSQQSV
-675 PKRQGSGYINV
+675 PKRQGSGVID
-686 PGVKVLVVE
+686 PE
-695 NGKKKSVDGYD
+695 TGKK
-706 PTKPLGAKL
+706 T

-736 IAKQKMRTQQSTKMA
+736 ITKQKMRTQQSTKMA

-778 KSLANEARKEMKATG
+778 KSLANEARKEIKATG

-896 SQILESADI
+896 SQILDSADI
-905 DNLRQRATPRASNEL
+905 DNLRQRATPRANNEL
-920 SNSKI
+920 SNGKI
-925 TLIKARAASGYT
+925 ALIKARAASGYT

-951 VSKYLNA
+951 VSKYLNT

>member
-35 SGENPKQRTDTFL
+35 SGDNPKQRTDTFL

-54 AGQGLT
+54 TGQGLT

-138 DKLRELVKEKGFL
+138 DKLRELIQDKGFL
-151 DVGPG
+151 EVGLG
-156 AERELGV
+156 VEQELGV
-163 SRTKFDQALYI
+163 SRTKLDQALYM
-174 LEMEGYD
+174 LKLEGYNIY
-181 TFNRRIPQATNPAQ
+181 NRRIPQATNPAQ

-206 TQYSEIYDASKIHSV
+206 TKYSEIYDASKIHSV

-234 HKPFEFPSSLDSKRL
+234 HKPFEFPSSMDSKRL

-275 LGDSHYAQVRILVDG
+275 LGNSKYAQVRILVDG
-290 DHYLKGMAVYADDL
+290 THYLKGMAVYADDL

-316 NKDVPMMD
+316 TKDVPMMD

-331 DRDGN
+331 DKDGN
-336 VDQDNPFGSLIKE
+336 VDRDNPFGSLIKE
-349 KGGQSFYD
+349 KGGQSYYLD
-357 DPNGKYTGA
+357 DKGK
-366 EGQKQSLSLINK
+366 EHLSLINK
-378 RADEGDWGSWGDTAP
+378 RAEEGDWGEWADKLP

-405 NRQLGISIED
+405 NRQLKIAIED

-423 KSLTN
+423 RSLTN
-428 PTVKRKLLADFAD
+428 PTIKRKLLKDFAD

-460 QVILPLKSVSENEIY
+460 QVILPLNSISENEIY
-475 APNYNDGETVA
+475 APNFNDGETVA

-491 HGGLFEIPVLKVNNK
+491 HGGLFEIPILKVNTK
-506 NAEGKRVIG
+506 NTEGKRVIG

-539 DTVMVIPFGKNYKIA
+539 DTVMVIPFGKGYKIA
-554 SRPPLEGLKDFDP
+554 SQPELEGLKGFDP

-605 GAKPEELAR
+605 GASTEELAR

-644 KRKYQGQYDE
+644 KRKYQGHFDE

-663 TLITKAKSEVSV
+663 TLITRAKSEISV
-675 PKRQGSGYINV
+675 PKRQGSGVID
-686 PGVKVLVVE
+686 PE
-695 NGKKKSVDGYD
+695 TGKK
-706 PTKPLGAKL
+706 T

-728 VDKKTGEV
+728 VNKKTGEV
-736 IAKQKMRTQQSTKMA
+736 ITKQKMRTQQSTKMA

-896 SQILESADI
+896 SQILDSADI
-905 DNLRQRATPRASNEL
+905 DNLRQRATPRANNEL
-920 SNSKI
+920 SNGKI
-925 TLIKARAASGYT
+925 ALIKARAASGYT

>member
-258 IQKDGVIELRR
+258 IQKDGVIEIRR

-275 LGDSHYAQVRILVDG
+275 MGNLHYGQARILVDG
-290 DHYLKGMAVYADDL
+290 THYLKGMAVYADDL

-316 NKDVPMMD
+316 TKDVPMMD
-324 VLKKVKR
+324 VLKKIKR
-331 DRDGN
+331 DKDGN
-336 VDQDNPFGSLIKE
+336 VDRDNPFGSLIKE
-349 KGGQSFYD
+349 KGGQSYYIGD
-357 DPNGKYTGA
+357 DGK
-366 EGQKQSLSLINK
+366 EHLSKINW
-378 RADEGDWGSWGDTAP
+378 RAVEGDWGEWADKLP

-405 NRQLGISIED
+405 NRQLKIAIED

-423 KSLTN
+423 RSLTN
-428 PTVKRKLLADFAD
+428 PTVKRKLLEDFAD

-460 QVILPLKSVSENEIY
+460 QVILPLNSISENEIY
-475 APNYNDGETVA
+475 APNFNDGETVA
-486 LIRYP
+486 LVRYP
-491 HGGLFEIPVLKVNNK
+491 HGGLFEIPILKVNTK
-506 NAEGKRVIG
+506 NTEGKRVIG

-539 DTVMVIPFGKNYKIA
+539 DTVMVIPFGKGYKIA
-554 SRPPLEGLKDFDP
+554 SQPELEGLKGFDP

-605 GAKPEELAR
+605 GASTEELAR

-644 KRKYQGQYDE
+644 KRKYQGHFDE

-663 TLITKAKSEVSV
+663 TLITRAKSEISV
-675 PKRQGSGYINV
+675 PKRQGSGVID
-686 PGVKVLVVE
+686 PE
-695 NGKKKSVDGYD
+695 TGKK
-706 PTKPLGAKL
+706 T

-728 VDKKTGEV
+728 VNKKTGEV
-736 IAKQKMRTQQSTKMA
+736 ITKQKMRTQQSTKMA

-896 SQILESADI
+896 SQILDSADI
-905 DNLRQRATPRASNEL
+905 DNLRQRATPRANNEL
-920 SNSKI
+920 SNGKI
-925 TLIKARAASGYT
+925 ALIKARAASGYT

>member
-138 DKLRELVKEKGFL
+138 DKLRELIQDKGFL
-151 DVGPG
+151 EVGLG
-156 AERELGV
+156 VEQELGV
-163 SRTKFDQALYI
+163 SRTKLDQALYM
-174 LEMEGYD
+174 LELEGYNIY
-181 TFNRRIPQATNPAQ
+181 NRRIPQATNPAQ

-206 TQYSEIYDASKIHSV
+206 TQYSEVYDASKIHSV

-258 IQKDGVIELRR
+258 IQKDGVIEIRR

-275 LGDSHYAQVRILVDG
+275 MGGLHYGQARILVDG
-290 DHYLKGMAVYADDL
+290 THYLKGMAVYADDL
-304 PDGVD
+304 PKGVD

-316 NKDVPMMD
+316 SKGTPMEK
-324 VLKKVKR
+324 VLKPVKTTKDGEI
-331 DRDGN
+331 DR
-336 VDQDNPFGSLIKE
+336 DNPFGSLIKE
-349 KGGQSFYD
+349 KGGQSYYIGD
-357 DPNGKYTGA
+357 DGKEHLG
-366 EGQKQSLSLINK
+366 KINW
-378 RADEGDWGSWGDTAP
+378 RAVEGDWGEWADKVP

-405 NRQLGISIED
+405 KRQLGISMED
-415 KQAEFDEI
+415 KQSEFDEI

-428 PTVKRKLLADFAD
+428 PTVKRKLLEDFAD

-460 QVILPLKSVSENEIY
+460 QVILPLNSVSEKEIY

-486 LIRYP
+486 LVRYP

-515 TNPKDAVGINS
+515 TNPKDAVGINY
-526 KVAERLSG
+526 KVAEQLSG

-554 SRPPLEGLKDFDP
+554 SQPPLEGLKGFDP
-567 KVEYKIPAGDT
+567 KLEYKIPEGNPNHVKLMT
-578 KTKRMTDANTQK
+578 KANTQK

-605 GAKPEELAR
+605 GASNDELDR

-621 VIDAKKHDLDYKR
+621 VIDAEKHKLDWKR

-644 KRKYQGQYDE
+644 KRKYQGHYDE

-663 TLITKAKSEVSV
+663 TLITRAKSQQSV
-675 PKRQGSGYINV
+675 PKRQGSGMID
-686 PGVKVLVVE
+686 PE
-695 NGKKKSVDGYD
+695 TGKK
-706 PTKPLGAKL
+706 T
-715 YKTADDLYYETSR
+715 YKVADDLYYETSR

-736 IAKQKMRTQQSTKMA
+736 ITKQKMRTQQSTKMA

-778 KSLANEARKEMKATG
+778 KSLANEARKELKATG

-896 SQILESADI
+896 SQILDSADI
-905 DNLRQRATPRASNEL
+905 DNLRQRATPRANNEL
-920 SNSKI
+920 SNGKI
-925 TLIKARAASGYT
+925 ALIKARAASGYT

-951 VSKYLNA
+951 VSKYVNA

>member
-35 SGENPKQRTDTFL
+35 SGENPNQRTDTFL
-48 SRYNEY
+48 SRYREY

-138 DKLRELVKEKGFL
+138 DKLRELVQDKGFL
-151 DVGPG
+151 EVGLG
-156 AERELGV
+156 VEQELGV
-163 SRTKFDQALYI
+163 SRTKLDQALYM
-174 LEMEGYD
+174 LELEGYNIY
-181 TFNRRIPQATNPAQ
+181 NRRIPQATNPAQ

-206 TQYSEIYDASKIHSV
+206 TKYSEIYDASKIHSV

-234 HKPFEFPSSLDSKRL
+234 HKPFEFPSSMDSKRL

-258 IQKDGVIELRR
+258 LQKDGVIELRR

-275 LGDSHYAQVRILVDG
+275 LGDSKYAQVRILVDG
-290 DHYLKGMAVYADDL
+290 THYLKGMAVYADDL

-316 NKDVPMMD
+316 TKDVPMMD

-331 DRDGN
+331 DKDGN
-336 VDQDNPFGSLIKE
+336 VDRDNPFGSLIKE
-349 KGGQSFYD
+349 KGGQSYYLD
-357 DPNGKYTGA
+357 DKGK
-366 EGQKQSLSLINK
+366 EHLSLINK
-378 RADEGDWGSWGDTAP
+378 RAEEGDWGEWADKLP

-405 NRQLGISIED
+405 NRQLKIAIED

-423 KSLTN
+423 RSLTN
-428 PTVKRKLLADFAD
+428 PTVKRKLLEDFAD

-460 QVILPLKSVSENEIY
+460 QVILPLNSISENEIY
-475 APNYNDGETVA
+475 APNFNDGETVA

-491 HGGLFEIPVLKVNNK
+491 HGGLFEIPILKVNTK
-506 NAEGKRVIG
+506 NTEGKRVIG

-539 DTVMVIPFGKNYKIA
+539 DTVMVIPFGKGYKIA
-554 SRPPLEGLKDFDP
+554 SQPELEGLKGFDP

-605 GAKPEELAR
+605 GASTEELAR

-644 KRKYQGQYDE
+644 KRKYQGHFDE

-663 TLITKAKSEVSV
+663 TLITRAKSEISV
-675 PKRQGSGYINV
+675 PKRQGSGVID
-686 PGVKVLVVE
+686 PE
-695 NGKKKSVDGYD
+695 TGKK
-706 PTKPLGAKL
+706 T

-728 VDKKTGEV
+728 VNKKTGEV
-736 IAKQKMRTQQSTKMA
+736 ITKQKMRTQQSTKMA

-896 SQILESADI
+896 SQILDSADI
-905 DNLRQRATPRASNEL
+905 DNLRQRATPRANNEL
-920 SNSKI
+920 SNGKI
-925 TLIKARAASGYT
+925 ALIKARAASGYT

>member
-119 RSLLNENA
+119 RSLLNEKA

-132 QSTATA
+132 QSTVTA

-174 LEMEGYD
+174 LEMEGYG

-195 KTTLKVLTPPG
+195 KTTLKVLPPPG
-206 TQYSEIYDASKIHSV
+206 TQYSEIFDSSKIHSV

-258 IQKDGVIELRR
+258 IQKDGVIEIRR

-275 LGDSHYAQVRILVDG
+275 MGNLHYGQARILVDG
-290 DHYLKGMAVYADDL
+290 THYLKGMAVYADDL

-316 NKDVPMMD
+316 TKDVPMMD

-331 DRDGN
+331 DKDGN
-336 VDQDNPFGSLIKE
+336 VDRDNPFGSLIKE
-349 KGGQSFYD
+349 KGGQSYYIGD
-357 DPNGKYTGA
+357 DGK
-366 EGQKQSLSLINK
+366 EHLSKINW
-378 RADEGDWGSWGDTAP
+378 RAVEGDWGEWADKLP

-405 NRQLGISIED
+405 NRQLKIAIED

-423 KSLTN
+423 RSLTN
-428 PTVKRKLLADFAD
+428 PTVKRKLLEDFAD

-460 QVILPLKSVSENEIY
+460 QVILPLNSISENEIY
-475 APNYNDGETVA
+475 APNFNDGETVA
-486 LIRYP
+486 LVRYP
-491 HGGLFEIPVLKVNNK
+491 HGGLFEIPILKVNTK

-515 TNPKDAVGINS
+515 TNPKDAVGINA

-539 DTVMVIPFGKNYKIA
+539 DTVMVIPFGKGYKIA
-554 SRPPLEGLKDFDP
+554 SQPELEGLKGFDP

-605 GAKPEELAR
+605 GASTEELAR

-644 KRKYQGQYDE
+644 KRKYQGHFDE

-663 TLITKAKSEVSV
+663 TLITRAKSEISV
-675 PKRQGSGYINV
+675 PKRQGSGVID
-686 PGVKVLVVE
+686 PE
-695 NGKKKSVDGYD
+695 TGKK
-706 PTKPLGAKL
+706 T
-715 YKTADDLYYETSR
+715 YKVADNLYYETSR

-736 IAKQKMRTQQSTKMA
+736 ITKQKMRTQQSTKMA

-793 TLKYSPE
+793 KLKYSSE

-844 PDLANDKKMLKKV
+844 PNLANDKKMLKKV

-905 DNLRQRATPRASNEL
+905 DNLRQRATPRANNEL
-920 SNSKI
+920 SNGKI
-925 TLIKARAASGYT
+925 ALIKARAASGYT

>member
-138 DKLRELVKEKGFL
+138 DKLRELVEEKGFL

-258 IQKDGVIELRR
+258 IQKDGVIEIRR

-275 LGDSHYAQVRILVDG
+275 MGDLRYGQARILVDG
-290 DHYLKGMAVYADDL
+290 THYLKGMAVYADDL

-316 NKDVPMMD
+316 TQGTPLEK
-324 VLKKVKR
+324 VLKPVKTTKNGEI
-331 DRDGN
+331 DR
-336 VDQDNPFGSLIKE
+336 DNPFGSLIKE
-349 KGGQSFYD
+349 KGGQSYYIGD
-357 DPNGKYTGA
+357 DGK
-366 EGQKQSLSLINK
+366 EHLSKINW
-378 RADEGDWGSWGDTAP
+378 RAVEGDWGEWADKVP

-405 NRQLGISIED
+405 KRQLGISMED
-415 KQAEFDEI
+415 KQSEFDEI

-428 PTVKRKLLADFAD
+428 PTVKRKLLEDFAD

-460 QVILPLKSVSENEIY
+460 QVILPLNSVSEKEIY

-486 LIRYP
+486 LVRYP

-526 KVAERLSG
+526 KVAEQLSG

-554 SRPPLEGLKDFDP
+554 SQPPLEGLKGFDP
-567 KVEYKIPAGDT
+567 KLEYKIPEGNPNHVKVMT
-578 KTKRMTDANTQK
+578 KANTQK

-605 GAKPEELAR
+605 GASNDELAR

-621 VIDAKKHDLDYKR
+621 VIDAEKHKLDWKR

-644 KRKYQGQYDE
+644 KRKYQGHYDE

-663 TLITKAKSEVSV
+663 TLITRAKSQQSV
-675 PKRQGSGYINV
+675 PKRQGSGVID
-686 PGVKVLVVE
+686 PE
-695 NGKKKSVDGYD
+695 TGKK
-706 PTKPLGAKL
+706 T

-736 IAKQKMRTQQSTKMA
+736 ITKQKMRTQQSTKMA

-832 ANARIKEKIEAD
+832 ANAKIKEKIEAD

-896 SQILESADI
+896 SQILDSADI
-905 DNLRQRATPRASNEL
+905 DNLRQRATPRTNNEL
-920 SNSKI
+920 SNGKI
-925 TLIKARAASGYT
+925 ALIKARAASGYT

>member
-48 SRYNEY
+48 SRYREY
-54 AGQGLT
+54 EGKGLS

-67 MGTTTTKLRV
+67 IGTTTTKLRV

-91 DQAKSLRKEG
+91 DQAKALRKEG

-138 DKLRELVKEKGFL
+138 DKLRELVQEKGFL

-234 HKPFEFPSSLDSKRL
+234 HKPFEFPSSIDSKRL

-258 IQKDGVIELRR
+258 IDKDGVIELRR

-275 LGDSHYAQVRILVDG
+275 MGNLHYGQARILVDG
-290 DHYLKGMAVYADDL
+290 THYLKGMAVYADDL

-309 VRFNTNK
+309 IRFNTNK
-316 NKDVPMMD
+316 TKGTPMKE

-331 DRDGN
+331 DKDDN

-349 KGGQSFYD
+349 KGGQSYYLD
-357 DPNGKYTGA
+357 DKGK
-366 EGQKQSLSLINK
+366 EHLSSLNF
-378 RADEGDWGSWGDTAP
+378 RAIEGDWGDWGDKTP

-405 NRQLGISIED
+405 KRQLGIAIED

-423 KSLTN
+423 RSLTN
-428 PTVKRKLLADFAD
+428 PTVKRKLLEDFAD
-441 GCDKNAVTLQAAA
+441 GCDKNSVTLQAAA
-454 LPRQKY
+454 FPRQKY
-460 QVILPLKSVSENEIY
+460 QVILPLNSISDKEVY
-475 APNYNDGETVA
+475 APNYIDGETVA

-539 DTVMVIPFGKNYKIA
+539 DTVMVIPFGKDYKIA
-554 SRPPLEGLKDFDP
+554 SQPELEGLKGFDP

-605 GAKPEELAR
+605 GASTEELAR

-644 KRKYQGQYDE
+644 KRKYQGHFDE

-663 TLITKAKSEVSV
+663 TLITRAKSEVSV
-675 PKRQGSGYINV
+675 PKRQGSGVID
-686 PGVKVLVVE
+686 PE
-695 NGKKKSVDGYD
+695 TGKK
-706 PTKPLGAKL
+706 T

-728 VDKKTGEV
+728 VNKKTGEV
-736 IAKQKMRTQQSTKMA
+736 ITKQKMRTQQSTKMA

-764 TKAELAYAEYANKL
+764 TPAELAYAEYANKL
-778 KSLANEARKEMKATG
+778 KSLANEARKELKATG

-822 KPRERQAQVL
+822 KPRERQAQVI
-832 ANARIKEKIEAD
+832 ANAKIKEKIEAD

-925 TLIKARAASGYT
+925 ALIKARAASGYT

>member
-234 HKPFEFPSSLDSKRL
+234 HKPFEFPSSMDSKRL
-249 MINYAEDGG
+249 IINYAEDGG
-258 IQKDGVIELRR
+258 LQKDGVIELRR

-275 LGDSHYAQVRILVDG
+275 LGDSKYAQVRILVDG
-290 DHYLKGMAVYADDL
+290 THYLKGMAVYADDL

-316 NKDVPMMD
+316 TKDVPMMD

-331 DRDGN
+331 DKDGN
-336 VDQDNPFGSLIKE
+336 VDRDNPFGSLIKE
-349 KGGQSFYD
+349 KGGQSYYLD
-357 DPNGKYTGA
+357 DKGK
-366 EGQKQSLSLINK
+366 EHLSLINK
-378 RADEGDWGSWGDTAP
+378 RAEEGDWGEWADKLP

-405 NRQLGISIED
+405 NRQLKIAIED
-415 KQAEFDEI
+415 KQAEFDDI
-423 KSLTN
+423 RSLTN
-428 PTVKRKLLADFAD
+428 PTVKRKLLEDFAD

-460 QVILPLKSVSENEIY
+460 QVILPLNSISENEIY
-475 APNYNDGETVA
+475 APNFNDGETVA

-491 HGGLFEIPVLKVNNK
+491 HGGLFEIPILKVNTK
-506 NAEGKRVIG
+506 NTEGKRVIG

-539 DTVMVIPFGKNYKIA
+539 DTVMVIPFGKGYKIA
-554 SRPPLEGLKDFDP
+554 SQPELEGLKGFDP

-605 GAKPEELAR
+605 GASTEELAR

-644 KRKYQGQYDE
+644 KRKYQGHFDE

-663 TLITKAKSEVSV
+663 TLITRAKSEISV
-675 PKRQGSGYINV
+675 PKRQGSGVID
-686 PGVKVLVVE
+686 PE
-695 NGKKKSVDGYD
+695 TGKK
-706 PTKPLGAKL
+706 T

-728 VDKKTGEV
+728 VNKKTGEV
-736 IAKQKMRTQQSTKMA
+736 ITKQKMRTQQSTKMA

-896 SQILESADI
+896 SQILDSADI
-905 DNLRQRATPRASNEL
+905 DNLRQRATPRANNEL
-920 SNSKI
+920 SNGKI
-925 TLIKARAASGYT
+925 ALIKARAASGYT

>member
-35 SGENPKQRTDTFL
+35 SGENPNQRTDTFL
-48 SRYNEY
+48 SRYREY
-54 AGQGLT
+54 ADQGLT

-91 DQAKSLRKEG
+91 DKAKSLRKEG

-119 RSLLNENA
+119 RSLLNENS

-138 DKLRELVKEKGFL
+138 DKLRELVQDKGFL
-151 DVGPG
+151 EVGLG
-156 AERELGV
+156 VEQELGV
-163 SRTKFDQALYI
+163 SRTKLDQALYM
-174 LEMEGYD
+174 LELEGYNIY
-181 TFNRRIPQATNPAQ
+181 NRRIPQATNPAQ

-206 TQYSEIYDASKIHSV
+206 TKYSEIYDASKIHSV

-258 IQKDGVIELRR
+258 IQKDGVIEIRR

-275 LGDSHYAQVRILVDG
+275 MGNLHYGQARILVDG
-290 DHYLKGMAVYADDL
+290 THYLKGMAVYADDL

-316 NKDVPMMD
+316 TKDVPMMD

-331 DRDGN
+331 DKDGN
-336 VDQDNPFGSLIKE
+336 VDRDNPFGSLIKE
-349 KGGQSFYD
+349 KGGQSYYIGD
-357 DPNGKYTGA
+357 DGK
-366 EGQKQSLSLINK
+366 EHLSKINW
-378 RADEGDWGSWGDTAP
+378 RAVEGDWGEWADKLP

-405 NRQLGISIED
+405 NRQLKIAIED

-423 KSLTN
+423 RSLTN
-428 PTVKRKLLADFAD
+428 PTVKRKLLEDFAD

-460 QVILPLKSVSENEIY
+460 QVILPLNSISENEIY
-475 APNYNDGETVA
+475 APNFNDGETVA
-486 LIRYP
+486 LVRYP
-491 HGGLFEIPVLKVNNK
+491 HGGLFEIPILKVNTK
-506 NAEGKRVIG
+506 NTEGKRVIG

-539 DTVMVIPFGKNYKIA
+539 DTVMVIPFGKGYKIA
-554 SRPPLEGLKDFDP
+554 SQPELRGLKGFDP

-590 QMGVVSNLIMDMTLA
+590 QMGVISNLIMDMTLA

-644 KRKYQGQYDE
+644 KRKYQGHFDE

-663 TLITKAKSEVSV
+663 TLITRAKSEISV
-675 PKRQGSGYINV
+675 PKRQGSGVID
-686 PGVKVLVVE
+686 PE
-695 NGKKKSVDGYD
+695 TGKK
-706 PTKPLGAKL
+706 T

-736 IAKQKMRTQQSTKMA
+736 ITKQKMRTQQSTKMA

-896 SQILESADI
+896 SQILDSADI
-905 DNLRQRATPRASNEL
+905 DNLRQRATPRANNEL
-920 SNSKI
+920 SNGKI
-925 TLIKARAASGYT
+925 ALIKARAASGYT

-951 VSKYLNA
+951 VSKYLNT

>member
-35 SGENPKQRTDTFL
+35 SGENPNQRTDTFL
-48 SRYNEY
+48 SRYREY

-91 DQAKSLRKEG
+91 DQAKTLRKEG

-138 DKLRELVKEKGFL
+138 DKLRELIQDKGFL
-151 DVGPG
+151 EVGLG
-156 AERELGV
+156 VEQELGV
-163 SRTKFDQALYI
+163 SRTKLDQALYM
-174 LEMEGYD
+174 LELEGYNIY
-181 TFNRRIPQATNPAQ
+181 NRRIPQATNPAQ

-206 TQYSEIYDASKIHSV
+206 TKYSEIYDASKIHSV

-234 HKPFEFPSSLDSKRL
+234 HKPFEFPSSMDSKRL

-258 IQKDGVIELRR
+258 LQKDGVIELRR

-275 LGDSHYAQVRILVDG
+275 LGDSKYAQVRILVDG
-290 DHYLKGMAVYADDL
+290 THYLKGMAVYADDL

-316 NKDVPMMD
+316 TKDVPMMD

-331 DRDGN
+331 DKDGN
-336 VDQDNPFGSLIKE
+336 VDRDNPFGSLIKE
-349 KGGQSFYD
+349 KGGQSYYLD
-357 DPNGKYTGA
+357 DKGK
-366 EGQKQSLSLINK
+366 EHLSLINK
-378 RADEGDWGSWGDTAP
+378 RAEEGDWGEWTDKLP

-405 NRQLGISIED
+405 NRQLKIAVED

-423 KSLTN
+423 RSLTN
-428 PTVKRKLLADFAD
+428 PTVKRKLLEDFAD

-460 QVILPLKSVSENEIY
+460 QVILPLNSISENEIY
-475 APNYNDGETVA
+475 APNFNDGETVA
-486 LIRYP
+486 LVRYP
-491 HGGLFEIPVLKVNNK
+491 HGGLFEIPILKVNTK
-506 NAEGKRVIG
+506 NTEGKRVIG

-539 DTVMVIPFGKNYKIA
+539 DTVMVIPFGKGYKIA
-554 SRPPLEGLKDFDP
+554 SQPELEGLKGFDP

-605 GAKPEELAR
+605 GASTEELAR

-644 KRKYQGQYDE
+644 KRKYQGHFDE

-663 TLITKAKSEVSV
+663 TLITRAKSEISV
-675 PKRQGSGYINV
+675 PKRQGSGVID
-686 PGVKVLVVE
+686 PE
-695 NGKKKSVDGYD
+695 TGKK
-706 PTKPLGAKL
+706 T

-728 VDKKTGEV
+728 VNKKTGKV
-736 IAKQKMRTQQSTKMA
+736 ITKQKMRTQQSTKMA

-832 ANARIKEKIEAD
+832 ANARIKEKVEAD

-896 SQILESADI
+896 SQILDSADI
-905 DNLRQRATPRASNEL
+905 DNLRQRATPRANNEL
-920 SNSKI
+920 SNGKI
-925 TLIKARAASGYT
+925 ALIKARAASGYT

-951 VSKYLNA
+951 VSKYLNT

>member
-35 SGENPKQRTDTFL
+35 SGENPNQRTDTFL
-48 SRYNEY
+48 SRYREY

-91 DQAKSLRKEG
+91 DQAKTLRKEG

-138 DKLRELVKEKGFL
+138 DKLRELVQEKGFL

-206 TQYSEIYDASKIHSV
+206 TKYSEIYDASKIHSV

-258 IQKDGVIELRR
+258 IQKDGVIEIRR

-275 LGDSHYAQVRILVDG
+275 MGNLHYGQARILVDG
-290 DHYLKGMAVYADDL
+290 THYLKGMAVYADDL

-316 NKDVPMMD
+316 TKDVPMMD

-331 DRDGN
+331 DKDGN
-336 VDQDNPFGSLIKE
+336 VDRDNPFGSLIKE
-349 KGGQSFYD
+349 KGGQSYYIGD
-357 DPNGKYTGA
+357 DGK
-366 EGQKQSLSLINK
+366 EHLSKINW
-378 RADEGDWGSWGDTAP
+378 RAVEGDWGEWADKLP

-405 NRQLGISIED
+405 NRQLKIAIED

-423 KSLTN
+423 RSLTN
-428 PTVKRKLLADFAD
+428 PTVKRKLLEDFAD

-460 QVILPLKSVSENEIY
+460 QVILPLNSISENEIY
-475 APNYNDGETVA
+475 APNFNDGETVA
-486 LIRYP
+486 LVRYP
-491 HGGLFEIPVLKVNNK
+491 HGGLFEIPILKVNTK
-506 NAEGKRVIG
+506 NTEGKRVIG

-539 DTVMVIPFGKNYKIA
+539 DTVMVIPFGKGYKIA
-554 SRPPLEGLKDFDP
+554 SQPELEGLKGFDP

-605 GAKPEELAR
+605 GASTEELAR

-644 KRKYQGQYDE
+644 KRKYQGHFDE

-663 TLITKAKSEVSV
+663 TLITRAKSEISV
-675 PKRQGSGYINV
+675 PKRQGSGVID
-686 PGVKVLVVE
+686 PE
-695 NGKKKSVDGYD
+695 TGKK
-706 PTKPLGAKL
+706 T

-736 IAKQKMRTQQSTKMA
+736 ITKQKMRTQQSTKMA

-896 SQILESADI
+896 SQILDSADI
-905 DNLRQRATPRASNEL
+905 DNLRQRATPRANNEL
-920 SNSKI
+920 SSGKI
-925 TLIKARAASGYT
+925 ALIKARAASGYT

>member
-35 SGENPKQRTDTFL
+35 SGENPNQRTDTFL
-48 SRYNEY
+48 SRYREY

-91 DQAKSLRKEG
+91 DQAKTLRKEG

-138 DKLRELVKEKGFL
+138 DKLRELIQDKGFL
-151 DVGPG
+151 EVGLG
-156 AERELGV
+156 VEQELGV
-163 SRTKFDQALYI
+163 SRTKLDQALYM
-174 LEMEGYD
+174 LKLEGYNIY
-181 TFNRRIPQATNPAQ
+181 NRRIPQATNPAQ

-206 TQYSEIYDASKIHSV
+206 TKYSEIYDASKIHSV

-234 HKPFEFPSSLDSKRL
+234 HKPFEFPSSMDSKRL

-258 IQKDGVIELRR
+258 LQKDGVIELRR

-275 LGDSHYAQVRILVDG
+275 LGDSKYAQVRILVDG
-290 DHYLKGMAVYADDL
+290 THYLKGMAVYADDL

-316 NKDVPMMD
+316 TKDVPMMD

-331 DRDGN
+331 DKDGN
-336 VDQDNPFGSLIKE
+336 VDRDNPFGSLIKE
-349 KGGQSFYD
+349 KGGQSYYLD
-357 DPNGKYTGA
+357 DKGK
-366 EGQKQSLSLINK
+366 EHLSLINK
-378 RADEGDWGSWGDTAP
+378 RAEEGDWGEWADKLP

-405 NRQLGISIED
+405 NRQLKIAIED

-423 KSLTN
+423 RSLTN
-428 PTVKRKLLADFAD
+428 PTVKRKLLEDFAD

-460 QVILPLKSVSENEIY
+460 QVILPLNSISENEIY
-475 APNYNDGETVA
+475 APNFNDGETVA

-491 HGGLFEIPVLKVNNK
+491 HGGLFEIPILKVNTK
-506 NAEGKRVIG
+506 NTEGKRVIG

-539 DTVMVIPFGKNYKIA
+539 DTVMVIPFGKGYKIA
-554 SRPPLEGLKDFDP
+554 SQPELEGLKGFDP

-605 GAKPEELAR
+605 GASTEELAR

-644 KRKYQGQYDE
+644 KRKYQGHFDE

-663 TLITKAKSEVSV
+663 TLITRAKSEISV
-675 PKRQGSGYINV
+675 PKRQGSGVID
-686 PGVKVLVVE
+686 PE
-695 NGKKKSVDGYD
+695 TGKK
-706 PTKPLGAKL
+706 T

-728 VDKKTGEV
+728 VNKKTGEV
-736 IAKQKMRTQQSTKMA
+736 ITKQKMRTQQSTKMA

-793 TLKYSPE
+793 TLKYIPE

-896 SQILESADI
+896 SQILDSADI
-905 DNLRQRATPRASNEL
+905 DNLRQRATPRANNEL
-920 SNSKI
+920 SNGKI
-925 TLIKARAASGYT
+925 ALIKARAASGYT

>member
-35 SGENPKQRTDTFL
+35 SGENPNQRTDTFL
-48 SRYNEY
+48 SRYREY

-91 DQAKSLRKEG
+91 DQAKTLRKEG

-138 DKLRELVKEKGFL
+138 DKLRELIQDKGFL
-151 DVGPG
+151 EVGLG
-156 AERELGV
+156 VEQELGV
-163 SRTKFDQALYI
+163 SRTKLDQALYM
-174 LEMEGYD
+174 LELEGYNIY
-181 TFNRRIPQATNPAQ
+181 NRRIPQATNPAQ

-206 TQYSEIYDASKIHSV
+206 TKYSEIYDASKIHSV
-221 GDYAISYDDGETF
+221 GDYVISYDDGETF

-258 IQKDGVIELRR
+258 IQKDGVIEIRR

-275 LGDSHYAQVRILVDG
+275 MGNLHYGQARILVDG
-290 DHYLKGMAVYADDL
+290 THYLKGMAVYADDL

-316 NKDVPMMD
+316 TKDVPMMD

-331 DRDGN
+331 DKDGN
-336 VDQDNPFGSLIKE
+336 VDRDNPFGSLIKE
-349 KGGQSFYD
+349 KGGQSYYIGD
-357 DPNGKYTGA
+357 DGK
-366 EGQKQSLSLINK
+366 EHLSKINW
-378 RADEGDWGSWGDTAP
+378 RAVEGDWGEWADKLP

-405 NRQLGISIED
+405 NRQLKIAIED

-423 KSLTN
+423 RSLTN
-428 PTVKRKLLADFAD
+428 PTVKRKLLEDFAD

-460 QVILPLKSVSENEIY
+460 QVILPLNSISENEIY
-475 APNYNDGETVA
+475 APNFNDGETVA
-486 LIRYP
+486 LVRYP
-491 HGGLFEIPVLKVNNK
+491 HGGLFEIPILKVNTK
-506 NAEGKRVIG
+506 NTEGKRVIG

-539 DTVMVIPFGKNYKIA
+539 DTVMVIPFGKGYKIA
-554 SRPPLEGLKDFDP
+554 SQPELEGLKGFDP

-605 GAKPEELAR
+605 GASTEELAR

-644 KRKYQGQYDE
+644 KRKYQGHFDE

-663 TLITKAKSEVSV
+663 TLITRAKSEISV
-675 PKRQGSGYINV
+675 PKRQGSGVID
-686 PGVKVLVVE
+686 PE
-695 NGKKKSVDGYD
+695 TGKK
-706 PTKPLGAKL
+706 T

-728 VDKKTGEV
+728 VNKKTGEV
-736 IAKQKMRTQQSTKMA
+736 ITKQKMRTQQSTKMA

-896 SQILESADI
+896 SQILDSADI
-905 DNLRQRATPRASNEL
+905 DNLRQRATPRANNEL
-920 SNSKI
+920 SNGKI
-925 TLIKARAASGYT
+925 ALIKARAASGYT

-951 VSKYLNA
+951 VSKYLNT

>member
-48 SRYNEY
+48 SRYREY
-54 AGQGLT
+54 EGKGLS

-91 DQAKSLRKEG
+91 DQAKALRKEG

-138 DKLRELVKEKGFL
+138 DKLRELVQEKGFL

-234 HKPFEFPSSLDSKRL
+234 HKPFEFPSSMDSKRL

-258 IQKDGVIELRR
+258 INKDGVIELRR

-275 LGDSHYAQVRILVDG
+275 LGDSKYAQVRILVDG
-290 DHYLKGMAVYADDL
+290 THYLKGMAVYADDL

-316 NKDVPMMD
+316 SQGTPMEK
-324 VLKKVKR
+324 VLKPVKTTKYGEI
-331 DRDGN
+331 DR
-336 VDQDNPFGSLIKE
+336 DNPFGSLIKE
-349 KGGQSFYD
+349 KGGQSYYLD
-357 DPNGKYTGA
+357 DKGK
-366 EGQKQSLSLINK
+366 EHLSLINK
-378 RADEGDWGSWGDTAP
+378 RADEGDWGEWADKLP

-399 QPIALI
+399 QPIALVK
-405 NRQLGISIED
+405 RQLGIAIED
-415 KQAEFDEI
+415 KQAEYDEI

-428 PTVKRKLLADFAD
+428 PTVKRKLLEDFAD

-460 QVILPLKSVSENEIY
+460 QVILPLNSVSEKAIY
-475 APNYNDGETVA
+475 APNYTDGETVA
-486 LIRYP
+486 LVRYP

-539 DTVMVIPFGKNYKIA
+539 DTVMVIPFGKSYKIA
-554 SRPPLEGLKDFDP
+554 SQPPLKGLEGFDP
-567 KVEYKIPAGDT
+567 KAEYKIPEGNPNHVKLMT
-578 KTKRMTDANTQK
+578 KANTQK

-605 GAKPEELAR
+605 GAKPDELAR

-621 VIDAKKHDLDYKR
+621 VIDAEKHKLDWKR

-654 NGQYHEGSA
+654 NGQYREGAA
-663 TLITKAKSEVSV
+663 TLITRAKSQQSV
-675 PKRQGSGYINV
+675 PKRQGSGVID
-686 PGVKVLVVE
+686 PE
-695 NGKKKSVDGYD
+695 TGKK
-706 PTKPLGAKL
+706 T
-715 YKTADDLYYETSR
+715 YKTADDLYYETNR

-736 IAKQKMRTQQSTKMA
+736 VTKQKMRTQQSTKMA

-764 TKAELAYAEYANKL
+764 TPVELEYAKFANKL
-778 KSLANEARKEMKATG
+778 KALANEARKELKATG

-832 ANARIKEKIEAD
+832 ANANIKEKIEAD

-920 SNSKI
+920 SSSKI
-925 TLIKARAASGYT
+925 ALIKARAASGYT

>member
-35 SGENPKQRTDTFL
+35 SGDNPKQRTDTFL

-91 DQAKSLRKEG
+91 DQAKTLRKEG

-138 DKLRELVKEKGFL
+138 DKLRELIQDKGFL
-151 DVGPG
+151 EVGLG
-156 AERELGV
+156 VEQELGV
-163 SRTKFDQALYI
+163 SRTKLDQALYM
-174 LEMEGYD
+174 LELEGYNIY
-181 TFNRRIPQATNPAQ
+181 NRRIPQATNPAQ

-206 TQYSEIYDASKIHSV
+206 TKYSEIYDASKIHSV

-234 HKPFEFPSSLDSKRL
+234 HKPFEFPSSMDSKRL

-258 IQKDGVIELRR
+258 LQKDGVIELRR

-275 LGDSHYAQVRILVDG
+275 LGDSKYAQVRILVDG
-290 DHYLKGMAVYADDL
+290 THYLKGMAVYADDL

-316 NKDVPMMD
+316 TKDVPMMD

-331 DRDGN
+331 DKDGN
-336 VDQDNPFGSLIKE
+336 VDRDNPFGSLIKE
-349 KGGQSFYD
+349 KGGQSYYLD
-357 DPNGKYTGA
+357 DKGK
-366 EGQKQSLSLINK
+366 EHLSLINK
-378 RADEGDWGSWGDTAP
+378 RAEEGDWGEWADKLP

-405 NRQLGISIED
+405 NRQLKIAIED

-423 KSLTN
+423 RSLTN
-428 PTVKRKLLADFAD
+428 PTVKRKLLEDFAD

-460 QVILPLKSVSENEIY
+460 QVILPLNSISENEIY
-475 APNYNDGETVA
+475 APNFNDGETVA

-491 HGGLFEIPVLKVNNK
+491 HGGLFEIPILKVNTK
-506 NAEGKRVIG
+506 NTEGKRVIG

-539 DTVMVIPFGKNYKIA
+539 DTVMVIPFGKGYKIA
-554 SRPPLEGLKDFDP
+554 SQPELEGLKGFDP

-605 GAKPEELAR
+605 GASTEELAR

-644 KRKYQGQYDE
+644 KRKYQGHFDE

-663 TLITKAKSEVSV
+663 TLITRAKSEISV
-675 PKRQGSGYINV
+675 PKRQGSGVID
-686 PGVKVLVVE
+686 PE
-695 NGKKKSVDGYD
+695 TGKK
-706 PTKPLGAKL
+706 T

-728 VDKKTGEV
+728 VNKKTGEV
-736 IAKQKMRTQQSTKMA
+736 ITKQKMRTQQSTKMA

-896 SQILESADI
+896 SQILDSADI
-905 DNLRQRATPRASNEL
+905 DNLRQRATPRANNEL
-920 SNSKI
+920 SNGKI
-925 TLIKARAASGYT
+925 ALIKARAASGYT

-951 VSKYLNA
+951 VSKYLNT

>member
-138 DKLRELVKEKGFL
+138 DKLRELVQDKGFL
-151 DVGPG
+151 EVGLG
-156 AERELGV
+156 VEQELGV
-163 SRTKFDQALYI
+163 SRTKLDQALYM
-174 LEMEGYD
+174 LELEGYNIY
-181 TFNRRIPQATNPAQ
+181 NRRIPQATNPAQ

-206 TQYSEIYDASKIHSV
+206 TKYSEIYDASKIHSV

-234 HKPFEFPSSLDSKRL
+234 HKPFEFPSSMDSKRL

-258 IQKDGVIELRR
+258 LQKDGVIELRR

-275 LGDSHYAQVRILVDG
+275 LGDSKYAQVRILVDG
-290 DHYLKGMAVYADDL
+290 THYLKGMAVYADDL

-316 NKDVPMMD
+316 TKDVPMMD

-331 DRDGN
+331 DKDGN
-336 VDQDNPFGSLIKE
+336 VDRDNPFGSLIKE
-349 KGGQSFYD
+349 KGGQSYYLD
-357 DPNGKYTGA
+357 DKGK
-366 EGQKQSLSLINK
+366 EHLSLINK
-378 RADEGDWGSWGDTAP
+378 RAEEGDWGEWADKLP

-405 NRQLGISIED
+405 NRQLKIAIED

-423 KSLTN
+423 RSLTN
-428 PTVKRKLLADFAD
+428 PTVKRKLLEDFAD

-460 QVILPLKSVSENEIY
+460 QVILPLNSISENEIY
-475 APNYNDGETVA
+475 APNFNDGETVA

-491 HGGLFEIPVLKVNNK
+491 HGGLFEIPILKVNTK
-506 NAEGKRVIG
+506 NTEGKRVIG

-539 DTVMVIPFGKNYKIA
+539 DTVMVIPFGKGYKIA
-554 SRPPLEGLKDFDP
+554 SQPELEGLKGFDP

-605 GAKPEELAR
+605 GASTEELAR

-644 KRKYQGQYDE
+644 KHKYQGHFDE

-663 TLITKAKSEVSV
+663 TLITRAKSEISV
-675 PKRQGSGYINV
+675 PKRQGSGVID
-686 PGVKVLVVE
+686 PE
-695 NGKKKSVDGYD
+695 TGKK
-706 PTKPLGAKL
+706 T

-728 VDKKTGEV
+728 VNKKTGEV
-736 IAKQKMRTQQSTKMA
+736 ITKQKMRTQQSTKMA

-896 SQILESADI
+896 SQILDSADI
-905 DNLRQRATPRASNEL
+905 DNLRQRATPRANNEL
-920 SNSKI
+920 SNGKI
-925 TLIKARAASGYT
+925 ALIKARAASGYT

-951 VSKYLNA
+951 VSKYLNT

>member
-35 SGENPKQRTDTFL
+35 SGENPNQRTDTFL
-48 SRYNEY
+48 SRYREY

-77 QLSYAKSQKRMQMV
+77 QLSYVKSQKRMQMV

-234 HKPFEFPSSLDSKRL
+234 HKPFEFPSSLESKRL

-258 IQKDGVIELRR
+258 IQKDGVIEIRR

-275 LGDSHYAQVRILVDG
+275 MGSLHYGQARILVDG
-290 DHYLKGMAVYADDL
+290 THYLKGMAVYADDL

-316 NKDVPMMD
+316 TKDVPMMD

-331 DRDGN
+331 DKDGN
-336 VDQDNPFGSLIKE
+336 VDRDNPFGSLIKE
-349 KGGQSFYD
+349 KGGQSYYIGD
-357 DPNGKYTGA
+357 DGK
-366 EGQKQSLSLINK
+366 EHLSKINW
-378 RADEGDWGSWGDTAP
+378 RAVEGDWGEWADKLP

-405 NRQLGISIED
+405 NRQLKIAIED

-423 KSLTN
+423 RSLTN
-428 PTVKRKLLADFAD
+428 PTVKRKLLEDFAD

-460 QVILPLKSVSENEIY
+460 QVILPLNSISENEIY
-475 APNYNDGETVA
+475 APNFNDGETVA

-491 HGGLFEIPVLKVNNK
+491 HGGLFEIPILKVNTK

-539 DTVMVIPFGKNYKIA
+539 DTVMVIPFGKGYKIA
-554 SRPPLEGLKDFDP
+554 SQPELEGLKGFDP

-605 GAKPEELAR
+605 GASTEELAR

-644 KRKYQGQYDE
+644 KHKYQGHFDE

-663 TLITKAKSEVSV
+663 TLITRAKSEISV
-675 PKRQGSGYINV
+675 PKRQGSGVID
-686 PGVKVLVVE
+686 PE
-695 NGKKKSVDGYD
+695 TGKK
-706 PTKPLGAKL
+706 T

-736 IAKQKMRTQQSTKMA
+736 ITKQKMRTQQSTKMA

-800 AKKAYEPEVTRL
+800 AKKAYEPEVARL

-896 SQILESADI
+896 SQILDSADI
-905 DNLRQRATPRASNEL
+905 DNLRQRATPRANNEL
-920 SNSKI
+920 SNGKI
-925 TLIKARAASGYT
+925 ALIKARAASGYT

>member
-35 SGENPKQRTDTFL
+35 SGENPNQRTDTFL
-48 SRYNEY
+48 SRYREY
-54 AGQGLT
+54 SGQGLT

-91 DQAKSLRKEG
+91 DQAKTLRKEG

-258 IQKDGVIELRR
+258 IQKDGVIEIRR

-275 LGDSHYAQVRILVDG
+275 MGNLHYGQARILVDG
-290 DHYLKGMAVYADDL
+290 THYLKGMAVYADDL

-316 NKDVPMMD
+316 TKDVPMMD

-331 DRDGN
+331 DKDGN
-336 VDQDNPFGSLIKE
+336 VDRDNPFGSLIKE
-349 KGGQSFYD
+349 KGGQSYYIGD
-357 DPNGKYTGA
+357 DGK
-366 EGQKQSLSLINK
+366 EHLSKINW
-378 RADEGDWGSWGDTAP
+378 RAVEGDWGEWADKLP

-405 NRQLGISIED
+405 NRQLKIAIED

-423 KSLTN
+423 RSLTN
-428 PTVKRKLLADFAD
+428 PTVKRKLLEDFAD

-460 QVILPLKSVSENEIY
+460 QVILPLNSISENEIY
-475 APNYNDGETVA
+475 APNFNDGETVA
-486 LIRYP
+486 LVRFP
-491 HGGLFEIPVLKVNNK
+491 HGGLFEIPILKVNTK

-539 DTVMVIPFGKNYKIA
+539 DTVMVVPFGKGYKIA
-554 SRPPLEGLKDFDP
+554 SQPELEGLKGFDP

-605 GAKPEELAR
+605 GASTEELAR

-644 KRKYQGQYDE
+644 KRKYQGHFDE

-663 TLITKAKSEVSV
+663 TLITRAKSEISV
-675 PKRQGSGYINV
+675 PKRQGSGVID
-686 PGVKVLVVE
+686 PE
-695 NGKKKSVDGYD
+695 TGKK
-706 PTKPLGAKL
+706 T
-715 YKTADDLYYETSR
+715 YKIADDLYYETSR

-736 IAKQKMRTQQSTKMA
+736 ITKQKMRTQQSTKMA

-863 AARQQVGA
+863 SARQQVGA

-896 SQILESADI
+896 SQILDSADI
-905 DNLRQRATPRASNEL
+905 DNLRQRATPRANNEL
-920 SNSKI
+920 SNGKI
-925 TLIKARAASGYT
+925 ALIKARAASGYT

>member
-35 SGENPKQRTDTFL
+35 SGENPNQRTDTFL
-48 SRYNEY
+48 SRYREY

-91 DQAKSLRKEG
+91 DQAKTLRKEG

-138 DKLRELVKEKGFL
+138 DKLRELVQEKGFL

-206 TQYSEIYDASKIHSV
+206 TKYSEIYDASKIHSV

-258 IQKDGVIELRR
+258 IQKDGVIEIRR

-275 LGDSHYAQVRILVDG
+275 MGNLHYGQARILVDG
-290 DHYLKGMAVYADDL
+290 THYLKGMAVYADDL

-316 NKDVPMMD
+316 TKDVLMMD

-331 DRDGN
+331 DKDGN
-336 VDQDNPFGSLIKE
+336 VDRDNPFGSLIKE
-349 KGGQSFYD
+349 KGGQSYYIGD
-357 DPNGKYTGA
+357 DGK
-366 EGQKQSLSLINK
+366 EHLSKINW
-378 RADEGDWGSWGDTAP
+378 RAVEGDWGEWADKLP

-405 NRQLGISIED
+405 NRQLKIAIED

-423 KSLTN
+423 RSLTN
-428 PTVKRKLLADFAD
+428 PTVKRKLLEDFAD

-460 QVILPLKSVSENEIY
+460 QVILPLNSISENEIY
-475 APNYNDGETVA
+475 APNFNDGETVA
-486 LIRYP
+486 LVRYP
-491 HGGLFEIPVLKVNNK
+491 HGGLFEIPILKVNTK
-506 NAEGKRVIG
+506 NTEGKRVIG

-539 DTVMVIPFGKNYKIA
+539 DTVMVIPFGKGYKIA
-554 SRPPLEGLKDFDP
+554 SQPELEGLKGFDP

-605 GAKPEELAR
+605 GASTEELAR

-644 KRKYQGQYDE
+644 KRKYQGHFDE

-663 TLITKAKSEVSV
+663 TLITRAKSEISV
-675 PKRQGSGYINV
+675 PKRQGSGVID
-686 PGVKVLVVE
+686 PE
-695 NGKKKSVDGYD
+695 TGKK
-706 PTKPLGAKL
+706 T

-736 IAKQKMRTQQSTKMA
+736 ITKQKMRTQQSTKMA

-896 SQILESADI
+896 SQILDSADI
-905 DNLRQRATPRASNEL
+905 DNLRQRATPRANNEL
-920 SNSKI
+920 SSGKI
-925 TLIKARAASGYT
+925 ALIKARAASGYT

>member
-35 SGENPKQRTDTFL
+35 SGENPNQRTDTFL
-48 SRYNEY
+48 SRYREY

-91 DQAKSLRKEG
+91 DQAKTLRKEG

-138 DKLRELVKEKGFL
+138 DKLRELIQDKGFL
-151 DVGPG
+151 EVGLG
-156 AERELGV
+156 VEQELGV
-163 SRTKFDQALYI
+163 SRTKLDQALYM
-174 LEMEGYD
+174 LELEGYNIY
-181 TFNRRIPQATNPAQ
+181 NRRIPQATNPAQ

-206 TQYSEIYDASKIHSV
+206 TKYSEIYDASKIHSV

-258 IQKDGVIELRR
+258 IQKDGVIEIRR

-275 LGDSHYAQVRILVDG
+275 MGNLHYGQARILVDG
-290 DHYLKGMAVYADDL
+290 THYLKGMAVYADDL

-316 NKDVPMMD
+316 TKDVPMMD

-331 DRDGN
+331 DKDGN
-336 VDQDNPFGSLIKE
+336 VDRDNPFGSLIKE
-349 KGGQSFYD
+349 KGGQSYYIGD
-357 DPNGKYTGA
+357 DGK
-366 EGQKQSLSLINK
+366 EHLSKINW
-378 RADEGDWGSWGDTAP
+378 RAVEGDWGEWADKLP

-405 NRQLGISIED
+405 NRQLKIAIED

-423 KSLTN
+423 RSLTN
-428 PTVKRKLLADFAD
+428 PTVKRKLLEDFAD

-460 QVILPLKSVSENEIY
+460 QVILPLNSISENEIY
-475 APNYNDGETVA
+475 APNFNDGETVA
-486 LIRYP
+486 LVRYP
-491 HGGLFEIPVLKVNNK
+491 HGGLFEIPILKVNTK
-506 NAEGKRVIG
+506 NTEGKRVIG

-539 DTVMVIPFGKNYKIA
+539 DTVMVIPFGKGYKIA
-554 SRPPLEGLKDFDP
+554 SQPELEGLKGFDP

-605 GAKPEELAR
+605 GASTEELAR

-644 KRKYQGQYDE
+644 KRKYQGHFDE

-663 TLITKAKSEVSV
+663 TLITRAKSEISV
-675 PKRQGSGYINV
+675 PKRQGSGVID
-686 PGVKVLVVE
+686 PE
-695 NGKKKSVDGYD
+695 TGKK
-706 PTKPLGAKL
+706 T

-728 VDKKTGEV
+728 VNKKTGEV
-736 IAKQKMRTQQSTKMA
+736 ITKQKMRTQQSTKMA

-896 SQILESADI
+896 SQILDSADI
-905 DNLRQRATPRASNEL
+905 DNLRQRATPRANNEL
-920 SNSKI
+920 SNGKI
-925 TLIKARAASGYT
+925 ALIKARAASGYT

>member
-1 MYQDKPPIEDVMIH
+1 MYWDKPPIEEVLVH
-15 YGVSVMDG
+15 YGVSVLDG
-23 APGRGSGRYPWG
+23 APGRGSGRYAWG
-35 SGENPKQRTDTFL
+35 SGENPNQRTDTFL
-48 SRYNEY
+48 SRYREY
-54 AGQGLT
+54 RGKGLS
-60 EKEIAEK
+60 EKEIAKE

-77 QLSYAKSQKRMQMV
+77 QLSYAKSQKRMQLV
-91 DQAKSLRKEG
+91 DQTKSLRKEG

-127 ETRMR
+127 EFRMK
-132 QSTATA
+132 QSMATA
-138 DKLRELVKEKGFL
+138 DKLRELVETKGFL

-156 AERELGV
+156 AEKELGV

-174 LEMEGYD
+174 LEMEGYN
-181 TFNRRIPQATNPAQ
+181 TYNRRVPQVTNPDQ
-195 KTTLKVLTPPG
+195 KTTLKILTPVG
-206 TQYSEIYDASKIHSV
+206 TEYKEIYDTSKIHSV
-221 GDYAISYDDGETF
+221 GDYTISYDDGETF
-234 HKPFEFPSSLDSKRL
+234 HKPFEFPTSMDSKRL

-269 GVKDLD
+269 GVQDLD
-275 LGDSHYAQVRILVDG
+275 LGDSKYAQVRILVNG

-304 PDGVD
+304 PEGVD

-316 NKDVPMMD
+316 TKGTPMEK
-324 VLKKVKR
+324 VLKEVKR
-331 DRDGN
+331 TNDGEIDR
-336 VDQDNPFGSLIKE
+336 DNPFGSLIKE
-349 KGGQSFYD
+349 KGGQSYYTD
-357 DPNGKYTGA
+357 EKGK
-366 EGQKQSLSLINK
+366 EHLSLINK
-378 RADEGDWGSWGDTAP
+378 RAEEGDWGEWADKLP

-399 QPIALI
+399 QPEALI
-405 NRQLGISIED
+405 KRQLGMTIED
-415 KQAEFDEI
+415 KQSEFDEI

-428 PTVKRKLLADFAD
+428 PTVKRKLLEDFAD

-460 QVILPLKSVSENEIY
+460 QVILPLTSVKDNEIY

-486 LIRYP
+486 LVRYP

-506 NAEGKRVIG
+506 NAEGKRIMG

-526 KVAERLSG
+526 KVAEQLSG

-554 SRPPLEGLKDFDP
+554 SKPPLDQLKDFDP
-567 KVEYKIPAGDT
+567 KVEYKIPEGNP
-578 KTKRMTDANTQK
+578 KHVKLMTAANTQK

-605 GAKPEELAR
+605 GATDDELAR

-621 VIDAKKHDLDYKR
+621 VIDAKKHGLDYKR

-644 KRKYQGQYDE
+644 KQKYQGRYDE
-654 NGQYHEGSA
+654 NGQYKTGAA
-663 TLITKAKSEVSV
+663 TLITRAKSDYSV
-675 PKRQGSGYINV
+675 PKRQGSGIID
-686 PGVKVLVVE
+686 PE
-695 NGKKKSVDGYD
+695 TGKK
-706 PTKPLGAKL
+706 T

-728 VDKKTGEV
+728 VNKKTGEV
-736 IAKQKMRTQQSTKMA
+736 ITKQKMRTQKSTQMA

-764 TKAELAYAEYANKL
+764 TRAELAYAEFANKL
-778 KSLANEARKEMKATG
+778 KSLANEAHKEMKATG
-793 TLKYSPE
+793 TLKYSAE
-800 AKKAYEPEVTRL
+800 AKKAYQPEVDRL
-812 QSALA
+812 MADLA
-817 LANSN
+817 LSDAN
-822 KPRERQAQVL
+822 KPRERQAQVI
-832 ANARIKEKIEAD
+832 ANTRIKEKIEAD
-844 PDLANDKKMLKKV
+844 PDLAKKENKAMLKKV

-871 KRHPITISDKEWEA
+871 KRHPITIDDKEWEA
-885 IQAGAISDNVL
+885 IQAGAITDNVL
-896 SQILESADI
+896 TRILDNADI
-905 DNLRQRATPRASNEL
+905 DSLRQRATPRASTEL
-920 SNSKI
+920 SSGKI
-925 TLIKARAASGYT
+925 ALIKARAASGYT